1 MNWKKWISIAAAVC
15 LAVTAVPMRAV
26 AQEELVQ
33 EKMPEEIK
41 EELKE
46 EKEEPKEEKEELKEE
61 KEELKEE
68 KEEKEKLQE
77 QSDEK
82 TEPHEESKKELLKG
96 ISLLM
101 EEENSTEVFEKET
114 ADFKGAG
121 TATNPYKIQ
130 NVEDLKKL
138 AEKVNGDETANSG
151 VTYAGEYFKL
161 TADIDL
167 KNEEWTPIGTKVYV
181 GEFGQPESRYFQGTF
196 DGDGHQ
202 ITKLKITGGSYAG
215 LFGYVGYAKGADANA
230 VAVIQNCNVTGEVNG
245 YNHTGGIVGYANN
258 NTYILN
264 CSFQGNVEGNGE
276 NRGGIVGSTSI
287 GCDVSGCFVTGTV
300 TGGKRVGGIA
310 GNGVGTIKNCY
321 ALADVTAT
329 GVNAGGIAGYAYGIT
344 IENCYY
350 SGKVSAKWAGG
361 IAGYV
366 SKPISGS
373 TEIKNCV
380 SLAER
385 VTGSNANRI
394 AGENDAT
401 LTNNYAWS
409 GTTINGNP
417 VPADGAAGVN
427 GAKLTYENGTLS
439 PQFNAIFNDT
449 DSAWKF
455 TEDGLPI
462 LNDVGGTQSAYLPP
476 YLTGEG
482 FYGKGTAENPYE
494 IRNVNDLKLLAEKV
508 NSGTTY
514 EGKYFKQTANID
526 LEDLENEPNWT
537 PIGKENNHFKGI
549 FDGGGY
555 KITSLSITSSNEKIG
570 LFGFV
575 SNATI
580 QNCNVTGEIEG
591 NNFVGGIV
599 GNAGKNTHILNCS
612 FQGNV
617 RGKLDYVGGIVGNT
631 SSGCEVSG
639 CFVTGKVEGLQR
651 VGGIAGQGIGI
662 IRNCYALADVTARTA
677 IAGGIAGR
685 AYNLII
691 ENCYY
696 GGKVSAGSFA
706 DNSAGGIAGETYG
719 SPDSSTKIKN
729 CVSLAESV
737 TCDFQVNRIAGDE
750 RENTSLTNNHSYNR
764 TKLVID
770 GNTTY
775 PIGGAGNNVNGA
787 DVYISNGRVMT
798 DVQKGEVFAWTG
810 FDKDIWDIPTEAG
823 KLPSLQ
829 KGTYPD
835 LPTLP
840 SKDLT
845 IDETP
850 QHFTTRNIGNGFV
863 VKVTSEGTLNESIE
877 FTKEYRLHD
886 TTGEWMSAV
895 PNTAGT
901 YDVKITRAA
910 DGDINPFACEI
921 SEGLVLTK
929 KRSSSSGTTTRTYTA
944 QFDTNG
950 GSAVDKVKTDKNGK
964 IERPAD
970 PTKEGYIFVGWYS
983 DSKLTKPFDF
993 SAELTANSTLYA
1005 KWKEN
1010 NEIILTIGSQKISVF
1025 GREIQN
1031 DVAPKIVNDR
1041 TMLPIRIVAESLGGT
1056 VTWNGE
1062 LQRVTIQKG
1071 ADVILITIGADTAYV
1086 NGTAVKLDA
1095 AAFVENGRTYLPL
1108 RFVSETLGA
1117 QVAWNEAEKTV
1128 TITK

>member
-1 MNWKKWISIAAAVC
+1 MYTDVY
-15 LAVTAVPMRAV
+15 L
-26 AQEELVQ
+26 
-33 EKMPEEIK
+33 IK
-41 EELKE
+41 
-46 EKEEPKEEKEELKEE
+46 
-61 KEELKEE
+61 
-68 KEEKEKLQE
+68 
-77 QSDEK
+77 D
-82 TEPHEESKKELLKG
+82 
-96 ISLLM
+96 
-101 EEENSTEVFEKET
+101 
-114 ADFKGAG
+114 A
-121 TATNPYKIQ
+121 
-130 NVEDLKKL
+130 EDLKLL
-138 AEKVNGDETANSG
+138 AQKVNNGTN
-151 VTYAGEYFKL
+151 YAGKYFKQ

-167 KNEEWTPIGTKVYV
+167 KNET
-181 GEFGQPESRYFQGTF
+181 
-196 DGDGHQ
+196 
-202 ITKLKITGGSYAG
+202 
-215 LFGYVGYAKGADANA
+215 
-230 VAVIQNCNVTGEVNG
+230 
-245 YNHTGGIVGYANN
+245 
-258 NTYILN
+258 
-264 CSFQGNVEGNGE
+264 
-276 NRGGIVGSTSI
+276 
-287 GCDVSGCFVTGTV
+287 
-300 TGGKRVGGIA
+300 
-310 GNGVGTIKNCY
+310 
-321 ALADVTAT
+321 
-329 GVNAGGIAGYAYGIT
+329 
-344 IENCYY
+344 
-350 SGKVSAKWAGG
+350 
-361 IAGYV
+361 
-366 SKPISGS
+366 
-373 TEIKNCV
+373 
-380 SLAER
+380 
-385 VTGSNANRI
+385 
-394 AGENDAT
+394 
-401 LTNNYAWS
+401 
-409 GTTINGNP
+409 
-417 VPADGAAGVN
+417 
-427 GAKLTYENGTLS
+427 
-439 PQFNAIFNDT
+439 
-449 DSAWKF
+449 
-455 TEDGLPI
+455 
-462 LNDVGGTQSAYLPP
+462 
-476 YLTGEG
+476 
-482 FYGKGTAENPYE
+482 
-494 IRNVNDLKLLAEKV
+494 
-508 NSGTTY
+508 
-514 EGKYFKQTANID
+514 
-526 LEDLENEPNWT
+526 NWT

-599 GNAGKNTHILNCS
+599 GNAGKNTYILNCS

-639 CFVTGKVEGLQR
+639 CFVTGKVEGSQR
-651 VGGIAGQGIGI
+651 VGGIAGRGVGTIK
-662 IRNCYALADVTARTA
+662 NCYALADVTAA
-677 IAGGIAGR
+677 GVEAGGIAGN
-685 AYNLII
+685 AYNCTI

-696 GGKVSAGSFA
+696 SGDVLAK
-706 DNSAGGIAGETYG
+706 NYAGGIAGVMDSTSG
-719 SPDSSTKIKN
+719 SSTTIEN

-737 TCDFQVNRIAGDE
+737 TAGINSVNRIAGGVRDKI
-750 RENTSLTNNHSYNR
+750 NLINNHSYNR
-764 TKLVID
+764 TKLVINGKPAYPTGGE
-770 GNTTY
+770 GNDV
-775 PIGGAGNNVNGA
+775 IGA
-787 DVYISNGRVMT
+787 DVYISNGKVMT
-798 DVQKGEVFAWTG
+798 DVPNQTLFDWAANGFTKADGWSISGETG
-810 FDKDIWDIPTEAG
+810 LPYLREDITY
-823 KLPSLQ
+823 KLNLSA
-829 KGTYPD
+829 
-835 LPTLP
+835 LP

-845 IDETP
+845 IDKAP

-863 VKVTSEGTLNESIE
+863 VKVLSPTENIGNTPFEVQ
-877 FTKEYRLHD
+877 YRLHD
-886 TTGEWMSAV
+886 TTDAWTSAV

-929 KRSSSSGTTTRTYTA
+929 KRSGGGSTATRTYTA

-1010 NEIILTIGSQKISVF
+1010 NEIILTIGSRKISVF
-1025 GREIQN
+1025 GREIKN

>member
-26 AQEELVQ
+26 AQEEFVQ
-33 EKMPEEIK
+33 EKMLEEIK
-41 EELKE
+41 EEI
-46 EKEEPKEEKEELKEE
+46 KEELKEE

-68 KEEKEKLQE
+68 KEEPKEENEELKEEKEEKEEKEGKEKLQE

-82 TEPHEESKKELLKG
+82 TEPQEESKKGLPKG

-101 EEENSTEVFEKET
+101 GEENSTAVSENEA
-114 ADFKGAG
+114 ADFEGEG
-121 TATNPYKIQ
+121 EENDPYLIED
-130 NVEDLKKL
+130 VEDLKKL
-138 AEKVNGDETANSG
+138 AENVKNGTDYEGKYFQLTAN
-151 VTYAGEYFKL
+151 
-161 TADIDL
+161 IDL
-167 KNEEWTPIGTKVYV
+167 NNEPNWTPIGT
-181 GEFGQPESRYFQGTF
+181 EDTLFQGTF
-196 DGDGHQ
+196 DGGGHQ
-202 ITKLKITGGSYAG
+202 ITNLKIGKREYGG
-215 LFGYVGYAKGADANA
+215 LFGNVWGAT
-230 VAVIQNCNVTGEVNG
+230 IQNCNVTGEVNG
-245 YNHTGGIVGYANN
+245 YNYSGGIVGYAND
-258 NTYILN
+258 NTHILN
-264 CSFQGNVEGNGE
+264 CSFQGNVEGNGQD
-276 NRGGIVGSTSI
+276 RGGIVGSTSI

-300 TGGKRVGGIA
+300 TGGNCVGGIA

-321 ALADVTAT
+321 ALADVTAA
-329 GVNAGGIAGYAYGIT
+329 GDSAGGIAGYAYNLS

-350 SGKVSAKWAGG
+350 SGKVSSNGNAGG
-361 IAGYV
+361 IAGIARN
-366 SKPISGS
+366 S
-373 TEIKNCV
+373 EIQNCV

-385 VTGSNANRI
+385 VTGVWKVNRI
-394 AGENDAT
+394 AGKNSAK
-401 LTNNYAWS
+401 LTDNYAWS

-508 NSGTTY
+508 NGGVTY
-514 EGKYFKQTANID
+514 KDKYFKQTANID
-526 LEDLENEPNWT
+526 LENEPNWT
-537 PIGKENNHFKGI
+537 PIGGTVIEHPSTWEISVFKGNY
-549 FDGGGY
+549 DGDGY
-555 KITSLSITSSNEKIG
+555 KITNLTTTEDSNHVG
-570 LFGFV
+570 LFGKV
-575 SNATI
+575 EDATI
-580 QNCNVTGEIEG
+580 QNCNITGNVNG
-591 NNFVGGIV
+591 YNYVGGIV
-599 GNAGKNTHILNCS
+599 GGVGVKTKILNCS
-612 FQGNV
+612 FQGSV
-617 RGKLDYVGGIVGNT
+617 MGESDCVGGIVGET
-631 SSGCEVSG
+631 SAECEVSG
-639 CFVTGKVEGLQR
+639 CFARGKVEGLQK
-651 VGGIAGQGIGI
+651 VGGIAGKGVGTIK
-662 IRNCYALADVTARTA
+662 NCYALADVTARDR
-677 IAGGIAGR
+677 IAGGIAGGT
-685 AYNLII
+685 YNLTI

-696 GGKVSAGSFA
+696 GGDVLAK
-706 DNSAGGIAGETYG
+706 NYAGGIAGVMDSTSG
-719 SPDSSTKIKN
+719 SSTTIKN

-737 TCDFQVNRIAGDE
+737 TAGINSVNRIAGGVRD
-750 RENTSLTNNHSYNR
+750 NINLINNHSYNR

-770 GNTTY
+770 SKPAY
-775 PIGGAGNNVNGA
+775 PTGGAGNDVIGA
-787 DVYISNGRVMT
+787 DVYISNGRVMK

-810 FDKDIWDIPTEAG
+810 FDKDIWYIPTEAG

-835 LPTLP
+835 LPNLP
-840 SKDLT
+840 SVDLT
-845 IDETP
+845 IDKTP

-921 SEGLVLTK
+921 PEGLVLTK
-929 KRSSSSGTTTRTYTA
+929 KRSSSSGAATQTYTA

-1010 NEIILTIGSQKISVF
+1010 NEIILTIGSRKISVF

>member
-26 AQEELVQ
+26 AQEELLQ
-33 EKMPEEIK
+33 EKMLEEIKEEIK

-46 EKEEPKEEKEELKEE
+46 EPKEEKEE

-68 KEEKEKLQE
+68 KEEKEELQE

-82 TEPHEESKKELLKG
+82 IEPQEESKEEPPEG

-101 EEENSTEVFEKET
+101 EEENSTVVFEKEA
-114 ADFKGAG
+114 ADFAGAG

-138 AEKVNGDETANSG
+138 AKKVNSGTTYEGKHFQLTAN
-151 VTYAGEYFKL
+151 
-161 TADIDL
+161 IDL
-167 KNEEWTPIGTKVYV
+167 KNEEWTPIGTKVYT
-181 GEFGQPESRYFQGTF
+181 GEFGQSETRHFKGTFDGDGHQIANLTITGRNEYVGLFGYVRNATIQNCNVAGEVSGYNFAGGIVGAVDGKTNNILNCSFQGNVTGNMYVGGIVGQVQNQCEVSSCYAIGTVHGGNDKVGGIAGEGRGAIKNCYALADVSASGKFAGGITGDTYNLAIENCYYSGEVSAKNYAGGIAGTAWRGTIQNCVSLAESVSGSDYVNRIAGYNYNATLTNNYAWDGTTVSGSAASDGADLTYTNGTLSPQFSGIFGSDNSAWKFTDNGLPILKNVGGVQFSELPKCMTGVGFDGFGIKTNPYLIEDVEDLKLLAKKVNSGETYEGKYFKQTADIDLNNETNWTPIGTVTNDGKDARPFKGTF

-202 ITKLKITGGSYAG
+202 ITNLKVTGESNFAG
-215 LFGYVGYAKGADANA
+215 LFGNVWEAT
-230 VAVIQNCNVTGEVNG
+230 IQNCNVTGEIGGNSFV
-245 YNHTGGIVGYANN
+245 GGIVGNAGG
-258 NTYILN
+258 NTRILN
-264 CSFQGNVEGNGE
+264 CSFQGDVKGNE
-276 NRGGIVGSTSI
+276 
-287 GCDVSGCFVTGTV
+287 C
-300 TGGKRVGGIA
+300 VGGIA
-310 GNGVGTIKNCY
+310 GWGVGKIKNCY
-321 ALADVTAT
+321 ALADVTAA
-329 GVNAGGIAGYAYGIT
+329 GNSAGGIAGYAHNLT

-350 SGKVSAKWAGG
+350 SGDVLAKNYAGG
-361 IAGYV
+361 IAGV
-366 SKPISGS
+366 MDSTSGS
-373 TEIKNCV
+373 
-380 SLAER
+380 S
-385 VTGSNANRI
+385 
-394 AGENDAT
+394 
-401 LTNNYAWS
+401 
-409 GTTINGNP
+409 TT
-417 VPADGAAGVN
+417 
-427 GAKLTYENGTLS
+427 
-439 PQFNAIFNDT
+439 
-449 DSAWKF
+449 
-455 TEDGLPI
+455 
-462 LNDVGGTQSAYLPP
+462 
-476 YLTGEG
+476 
-482 FYGKGTAENPYE
+482 
-494 IRNVNDLKLLAEKV
+494 
-508 NSGTTY
+508 
-514 EGKYFKQTANID
+514 
-526 LEDLENEPNWT
+526 
-537 PIGKENNHFKGI
+537 
-549 FDGGGY
+549 
-555 KITSLSITSSNEKIG
+555 
-570 LFGFV
+570 
-575 SNATI
+575 
-580 QNCNVTGEIEG
+580 
-591 NNFVGGIV
+591 
-599 GNAGKNTHILNCS
+599 
-612 FQGNV
+612 
-617 RGKLDYVGGIVGNT
+617 
-631 SSGCEVSG
+631 
-639 CFVTGKVEGLQR
+639 
-651 VGGIAGQGIGI
+651 
-662 IRNCYALADVTARTA
+662 
-677 IAGGIAGR
+677 
-685 AYNLII
+685 
-691 ENCYY
+691 
-696 GGKVSAGSFA
+696 
-706 DNSAGGIAGETYG
+706 
-719 SPDSSTKIKN
+719 IKN

-737 TCDFQVNRIAGDE
+737 TAGINSVNRIAGGVRD
-750 RENTSLTNNHSYNR
+750 NINLINNHSYNR
-764 TKLVID
+764 TKLVIN
-770 GNTTY
+770 GKPAY
-775 PIGGAGNNVNGA
+775 PTGGAGNDVIGA

-850 QHFTTRNIGNGFV
+850 QHFTTKNIGNGFV

-921 SEGLVLTK
+921 PEGLVLTK
-929 KRSSSSGTTTRTYTA
+929 KRSGGGSTATRTYTA

-1010 NEIILTIGSQKISVF
+1010 NEIILTIGSRKISVF

-1108 RFVSETLGA
+1108 RFISETLGA
-1117 QVAWNEAEKTV
+1117 QVVWNEAEKTV

>member
-26 AQEELVQ
+26 AQEELLQ
-33 EKMPEEIK
+33 EKMLEEIKEEQQEEIK

-46 EKEEPKEEKEELKEE
+46 EPKEEKEEKEELKEE
-61 KEELKEE
+61 KEE

-82 TEPHEESKKELLKG
+82 TEPQEESKKELPKG

-101 EEENSTEVFEKET
+101 EEENSTAVSENEA
-114 ADFKGAG
+114 ADFEGEG
-121 TATNPYKIQ
+121 TVANPYKIQ

-138 AEKVNGDETANSG
+138 AKKVNSG
-151 VTYAGEYFKL
+151 TTYERTYFKL
-161 TADIDL
+161 TANIDL
-167 KNEEWTPIGTKVYV
+167 NNEPNWTPIGKS
-181 GEFGQPESRYFQGTF
+181 GLPFQGTF
-196 DGDGHQ
+196 DGDGYQ
-202 ITKLKITGGSYAG
+202 ITNLKISNGGQYAG
-215 LFGYVGYAKGADANA
+215 LFGYTKGA
-230 VAVIQNCNVTGEVNG
+230 VIKNCNVTGEINGYNYTGGIVGSANVNTKIRNCSFQGNVEGNGEKRGGIVGHTSIGCDVSGCFVTGTVTGEKFVGGIAGWGAGTIKNCYALANVTATGVSAGGIAGYYCSNFTIENCYYSGNVSAKWAGGIAGYVSESISGSTEIKNCVSLAESVTGSNANRIAGYNDNATLTNNYAWSGTTVSGSAASDGADLTYTNGTLSPQFSEIFGSDNSAWKFTKDGLPILNDVGGTQFSELPKCMTGVGFDGFGIKTNPYLIEDVEDLKLLAEKVNSGTTYEGKYFKQTANIDLNNEPWTPIGTMLVEEGRPFQGTFDGDGYQITNLKISNGGQYAGLFGYTEGAVIKSCNVTGEING

-276 NRGGIVGSTSI
+276 ERGGIVGHTSI
-287 GCDVSGCFVTGTV
+287 GCDVSGCYVTGTV
-300 TGGKRVGGIA
+300 TGDREVGGIA
-310 GNGVGTIKNCY
+310 GSGVGTIKNCY
-321 ALADVTAT
+321 ALANVTATATATAT
-329 GVNAGGIAGYAYGIT
+329 GVNAGGIAGKAYGVT

-350 SGKVSAKWAGG
+350 SGEVSAKDYAGG

-366 SKPISGS
+366 SRAK
-373 TEIKNCV
+373 
-380 SLAER
+380 
-385 VTGSNANRI
+385 
-394 AGENDAT
+394 
-401 LTNNYAWS
+401 
-409 GTTINGNP
+409 TI
-417 VPADGAAGVN
+417 
-427 GAKLTYENGTLS
+427 
-439 PQFNAIFNDT
+439 
-449 DSAWKF
+449 
-455 TEDGLPI
+455 
-462 LNDVGGTQSAYLPP
+462 
-476 YLTGEG
+476 
-482 FYGKGTAENPYE
+482 
-494 IRNVNDLKLLAEKV
+494 R
-508 NSGTTY
+508 
-514 EGKYFKQTANID
+514 
-526 LEDLENEPNWT
+526 
-537 PIGKENNHFKGI
+537 
-549 FDGGGY
+549 
-555 KITSLSITSSNEKIG
+555 
-570 LFGFV
+570 
-575 SNATI
+575 
-580 QNCNVTGEIEG
+580 
-591 NNFVGGIV
+591 
-599 GNAGKNTHILNCS
+599 
-612 FQGNV
+612 
-617 RGKLDYVGGIVGNT
+617 
-631 SSGCEVSG
+631 
-639 CFVTGKVEGLQR
+639 
-651 VGGIAGQGIGI
+651 
-662 IRNCYALADVTARTA
+662 
-677 IAGGIAGR
+677 
-685 AYNLII
+685 
-691 ENCYY
+691 
-696 GGKVSAGSFA
+696 
-706 DNSAGGIAGETYG
+706 
-719 SPDSSTKIKN
+719 N

-737 TCDFQVNRIAGDE
+737 TGGNLVNRIVGYVGSNA
-750 RENTSLTNNHSYNR
+750 NVTLTNNHSYNR
-764 TKLVID
+764 TKLVSID
-770 GNTTY
+770 KTTY
-775 PIGGAGNNVNGA
+775 PTGGAGNDVIGA

-810 FDKDIWDIPTEAG
+810 FDKDIWDIPTKAG

-877 FTKEYRLHD
+877 FTKEYRLHG
-886 TTGEWMSAV
+886 TTDEWASAV

-921 SEGLVLTK
+921 PEGLVLTK
-929 KRSSSSGTTTRTYTA
+929 KRSSSSGATTQTYTA

-1010 NEIILTIGSQKISVF
+1010 NEIILTIGSRKISVF

>member
-26 AQEELVQ
+26 AQEELLQ
-33 EKMPEEIK
+33 EKMLEEIKEEIK

-46 EKEEPKEEKEELKEE
+46 EPKEE
-61 KEELKEE
+61 KEE

-77 QSDEK
+77 KSDEK
-82 TEPHEESKKELLKG
+82 TEPQEESKKELPKG

-101 EEENSTEVFEKET
+101 EGENSTAVSENEA
-114 ADFKGAG
+114 ADFEGEG
-121 TATNPYKIQ
+121 EENDPYLIED
-130 NVEDLKKL
+130 VEDLKKL
-138 AEKVNGDETANSG
+138 AENVKNGTDYEGKYFQLTAN
-151 VTYAGEYFKL
+151 
-161 TADIDL
+161 IDL
-167 KNEEWTPIGTKVYV
+167 NNEPNWTPIGT
-181 GEFGQPESRYFQGTF
+181 EDTLFQGTF
-196 DGDGHQ
+196 DGGGHQ
-202 ITKLKITGGSYAG
+202 ITNLKIGKREYGG
-215 LFGYVGYAKGADANA
+215 LFGNVWGAT
-230 VAVIQNCNVTGEVNG
+230 IQNCNVTGEVNG
-245 YNHTGGIVGYANN
+245 YNYSGGIVGYAND
-258 NTYILN
+258 NTHILN
-264 CSFQGNVEGNGE
+264 CSFQGNVEGNGQD
-276 NRGGIVGSTSI
+276 RGGIVGSTSI

-300 TGGKRVGGIA
+300 TGGNCVGGIA

-321 ALADVTAT
+321 ALADVTAA
-329 GVNAGGIAGYAYGIT
+329 GDSAGGIAGYAYNLS

-350 SGKVSAKWAGG
+350 SGKVSSNGNAGG
-361 IAGYV
+361 IAGIARN
-366 SKPISGS
+366 S
-373 TEIKNCV
+373 EIQNCV

-385 VTGSNANRI
+385 VTGVWKVNRI
-394 AGENDAT
+394 AGKNSAK
-401 LTNNYAWS
+401 LTDNYAWS

-508 NSGTTY
+508 NGGVTY
-514 EGKYFKQTANID
+514 KDKYFKQTANID
-526 LEDLENEPNWT
+526 LENEPNWT
-537 PIGKENNHFKGI
+537 PIGGTVIEHPSTWEISVFKGNY
-549 FDGGGY
+549 DGDGY
-555 KITSLSITSSNEKIG
+555 KITNLTTTEDSNHVG
-570 LFGFV
+570 LFGKV
-575 SNATI
+575 EDATI
-580 QNCNVTGEIEG
+580 QNCNITGNVNG
-591 NNFVGGIV
+591 YNYVGGIV
-599 GNAGKNTHILNCS
+599 GGVGVKTKILNCS
-612 FQGNV
+612 FQGSV
-617 RGKLDYVGGIVGNT
+617 MGESDCVGGIVGET
-631 SSGCEVSG
+631 SAECEVSG
-639 CFVTGKVEGLQR
+639 CFARGKVEGLQK
-651 VGGIAGQGIGI
+651 VGGIAGKGVGTIK
-662 IRNCYALADVTARTA
+662 NCYALADVTARDR
-677 IAGGIAGR
+677 IAGGIAGGT
-685 AYNLII
+685 YNLTI

-696 GGKVSAGSFA
+696 GGDVLAK
-706 DNSAGGIAGETYG
+706 NYAGGIAGVMDSTSG
-719 SPDSSTKIKN
+719 SSTTIKN

-737 TCDFQVNRIAGDE
+737 TAGINSVNRIAGGVRD
-750 RENTSLTNNHSYNR
+750 NINLINNHSYNR

-770 GNTTY
+770 SKPAY
-775 PIGGAGNNVNGA
+775 PTGGAGNDVIGA
-787 DVYISNGRVMT
+787 DVYISNGRVMK

-810 FDKDIWDIPTEAG
+810 FDKDIWYIPTEAG

-835 LPTLP
+835 LPNLP
-840 SKDLT
+840 SVDLT
-845 IDETP
+845 IDKTP

-921 SEGLVLTK
+921 PEGLVLTK
-929 KRSSSSGTTTRTYTA
+929 KRSSSSGAATQTYTA

-1010 NEIILTIGSQKISVF
+1010 NEIILTIGSRKISVF

>member
-33 EKMPEEIK
+33 EKMLEEIKEEIK

-46 EKEEPKEEKEELKEE
+46 EPKEE
-61 KEELKEE
+61 KEE

-77 QSDEK
+77 KSDEK
-82 TEPHEESKKELLKG
+82 TEPQEESKKELPKG

-101 EEENSTEVFEKET
+101 EGENSTAVSENEA
-114 ADFKGAG
+114 ADFEGEG
-121 TATNPYKIQ
+121 EENDPYLIED
-130 NVEDLKKL
+130 VEDLKKL
-138 AEKVNGDETANSG
+138 AENVKNGTDYEGKYFQLTAN
-151 VTYAGEYFKL
+151 
-161 TADIDL
+161 IDL
-167 KNEEWTPIGTKVYV
+167 NNEPNWTPIGT
-181 GEFGQPESRYFQGTF
+181 EDTLFQGTF
-196 DGDGHQ
+196 DGGGHQ
-202 ITKLKITGGSYAG
+202 ITNLKIGKREYGG
-215 LFGYVGYAKGADANA
+215 LFGNVWGAT
-230 VAVIQNCNVTGEVNG
+230 IQNCNVTGEVNG
-245 YNHTGGIVGYANN
+245 YNYSGGIVGYAND
-258 NTYILN
+258 NTHILN
-264 CSFQGNVEGNGE
+264 CSFQGNVEGNGQD
-276 NRGGIVGSTSI
+276 RGGIVGSTSI

-300 TGGKRVGGIA
+300 TGGNCVGGIA

-321 ALADVTAT
+321 ALADVTAA
-329 GVNAGGIAGYAYGIT
+329 GDSAGGIAGYAYNLS

-350 SGKVSAKWAGG
+350 SGKVSSNGNAGG
-361 IAGYV
+361 IAGIARN
-366 SKPISGS
+366 S
-373 TEIKNCV
+373 EIQNCV

-385 VTGSNANRI
+385 VTGVWKVNRI
-394 AGENDAT
+394 AGKNSAK
-401 LTNNYAWS
+401 LTDNYAWS

-508 NSGTTY
+508 NGGVTY
-514 EGKYFKQTANID
+514 KDKYFKLTADID
-526 LEDLENEPNWT
+526 LKNEPNWT
-537 PIGKENNHFKGI
+537 PIGTMLVEEGRPFQGT
-549 FDGGGY
+549 FDGGGHQ
-555 KITSLSITSSNEKIG
+555 IANLTISNGGQYGG
-570 LFGFV
+570 LFGYTEGAV
-575 SNATI
+575 IKS
-580 QNCNVTGEIEG
+580 CNVTGEVNG
-591 NNFVGGIV
+591 YNCTGGIV
-599 GNAGKNTHILNCS
+599 GYANNNTHILNCS

-617 RGKLDYVGGIVGNT
+617 EGDGEERGGIVGHT

-639 CFVTGKVEGLQR
+639 CFVTGTVTGDRE
-651 VGGIAGQGIGI
+651 VGGIAGSGVGTIK
-662 IRNCYALADVTARTA
+662 NCYALANVTATGVN
-677 IAGGIAGR
+677 AGGIAGK
-685 AYNLII
+685 AYGVTI

-696 GGKVSAGSFA
+696 SGEVSAK
-706 DNSAGGIAGETYG
+706 DYAGGIAGYVSGAKT
-719 SPDSSTKIKN
+719 IRN

-737 TCDFQVNRIAGDE
+737 TGIGFVNRIVGCV
-750 RENTSLTNNHSYNR
+750 RQNTNLINNHSYNR

-775 PIGGAGNNVNGA
+775 ADGTDEKDGTNVFVSA
-787 DVYISNGRVMT
+787 GRVMT

-810 FDKDIWDIPTEAG
+810 FDKDIWDIPTKAG

-835 LPTLP
+835 LPDLP

-850 QHFTTRNIGNGFV
+850 QHFTTKNIGNGFV
-863 VKVTSEGTLNESIE
+863 VKVLSPTENIGDTPFEVQ
-877 FTKEYRLHD
+877 YRLQGTSD
-886 TTGEWMSAV
+886 WTATI

-929 KRSSSSGTTTRTYTA
+929 KRSSSSGTATQTYTA

-964 IERPAD
+964 IERPDD

-1010 NEIILTIGSQKISVF
+1010 NEIILTIGSRKISVF
-1025 GREIQN
+1025 GREIKN

-1117 QVAWNEAEKTV
+1117 QVVWNEAEKTV

>member
-33 EKMPEEIK
+33 EKMLEELK
-41 EELKE
+41 EEQQEELKE
-46 EKEEPKEEKEELKEE
+46 EKEEPKEEKEE

-82 TEPHEESKKELLKG
+82 IEPQEKSKEEPPEG

-101 EEENSTEVFEKET
+101 EEENSTAVSENET
-114 ADFKGAG
+114 ADFEGEG
-121 TATNPYKIQ
+121 TAANPYKIQ
-130 NVEDLKKL
+130 NVDDLKLL
-138 AEKVNGDETANSG
+138 AENVNNGEAYAN
-151 VTYAGEYFKL
+151 TYFKL
-161 TADIDL
+161 TANIDL
-167 KNEEWTPIGTKVYV
+167 NNEPNWTPIGT
-181 GEFGQPESRYFQGTF
+181 EDTLFQGTF
-196 DGDGHQ
+196 DGGGHQ
-202 ITKLKITGGSYAG
+202 ITNLKIGKREYGG
-215 LFGYVGYAKGADANA
+215 LFGNVWGAT
-230 VAVIQNCNVTGEVNG
+230 IQNCNVTGEVNG
-245 YNHTGGIVGYANN
+245 YNYSGGIVGYAND
-258 NTYILN
+258 NTHILN
-264 CSFQGNVEGNGE
+264 CSFQGNVEGNGQD
-276 NRGGIVGSTSI
+276 RGGIVGSTSI

-300 TGGKRVGGIA
+300 TGGNCVGGIA

-321 ALADVTAT
+321 ALADVTAA
-329 GVNAGGIAGYAYGIT
+329 GDSAGGIAGYAYNLS

-350 SGKVSAKWAGG
+350 SGKVSSNGNAGG
-361 IAGYV
+361 IAG
-366 SKPISGS
+366 IARNSG
-373 TEIKNCV
+373 IQNCV

-385 VTGSNANRI
+385 VTGVWQVNRI
-394 AGENDAT
+394 AGGNHNAT
-401 LTNNYAWS
+401 LTDNYAWS
-409 GTTINGNP
+409 GTKINGNP
-417 VPADGAAGVN
+417 VSADDAGGVN

-449 DSAWKF
+449 DSAWDF
-455 TEDGLPI
+455 TDNGLPI
-462 LNDVGGTQSAYLPP
+462 LKNTGGTQSAYLPP

-482 FYGKGTAENPYE
+482 FYGKGTEKNPYE

-508 NSGTTY
+508 NGGVTY
-514 EGKYFKQTANID
+514 KDKYFKQTANID
-526 LEDLENEPNWT
+526 LENEPNWT
-537 PIGKENNHFKGI
+537 PIGTMLVEEGRPFQGT
-549 FDGGGY
+549 FDGDGY
-555 KITSLSITSSNEKIG
+555 KITNLKVTGNSNNAG
-570 LFGFV
+570 LFGYTQD
-575 SNATI
+575 ATI
-580 QNCNVTGEIEG
+580 KNCNVTGEVKG
-591 NNFVGGIV
+591 FNDVGGIV
-599 GNAGKNTHILNCS
+599 GNADGKTQILSCS
-612 FQGNV
+612 F
-617 RGKLDYVGGIVGNT
+617 RGD
-631 SSGCEVSG
+631 
-639 CFVTGKVEGLQR
+639 VTGEDSYI
-651 VGGIAGQGIGI
+651 GGIAGSARGTIK
-662 IRNCYALADVTARTA
+662 NCYALADVTARIE
-677 IAGGIAGR
+677 IAGGIAGY
-685 AYNLII
+685 AYHVTI

-696 GGKVSAGSFA
+696 SGNVPAG
-706 DNSAGGIAGETYG
+706 NSAGGIAGFVSG
-719 SPDSSTKIKN
+719 STIKN
-729 CVSLAESV
+729 CVSLAKSV
-737 TCDFQVNRIAGDE
+737 TDGDCVNRIVGDVS
-750 RENTSLTNNHSYNR
+750 RVENVTLTSNYGYNR
-764 TKLVID
+764 TKLVVYGKEGYADID
-770 GNTTY
+770 TT
-775 PIGGAGNNVNGA
+775 
-787 DVYISNGRVMT
+787 DVKQGTTVFVSKGKLMT
-798 DVQKGEVFAWTG
+798 DVQKNEAFDWNG
-810 FDKDIWDIPTEAG
+810 FDTTIWSIPTEAY
-823 KLPSLQ
+823 KLPSLH
-829 KGTYPD
+829 GGEYPD

-845 IDETP
+845 IDKTP

-877 FTKEYRLHD
+877 FTKEYRLHG
-886 TTGEWMSAV
+886 TTDEWASAV

-921 SEGLVLTK
+921 PKGLVLTK
-929 KRSSSSGTTTRTYTA
+929 KRSSSSGAATQTYTA

-1010 NEIILTIGSQKISVF
+1010 NEIILTIGSRKISVF
-1025 GREIQN
+1025 GREIKN

-1117 QVAWNEAEKTV
+1117 QVVWNEAEKTV

>member
-33 EKMPEEIK
+33 EKILEEIKEEIK

-46 EKEEPKEEKEELKEE
+46 EKEEQKEEKEEPKEE
-61 KEELKEE
+61 KEE

-82 TEPHEESKKELLKG
+82 IEPQEKSKKELPRG

-101 EEENSTEVFEKET
+101 GEENSTAVFEKVA
-114 ADFKGAG
+114 ADFEGEG
-121 TATNPYKIQ
+121 TAESPYLIE
-130 NVEDLKKL
+130 NVDDLKLL
-138 AEKVNGDETANSG
+138 AENVNNGEAYAN
-151 VTYAGEYFKL
+151 TYFKL
-161 TADIDL
+161 TANIDL
-167 KNEEWTPIGTKVYV
+167 NNEPNWTPIGKS
-181 GEFGQPESRYFQGTF
+181 GLPFQGTF
-196 DGDGHQ
+196 DGYGYQ
-202 ITKLKITGGSYAG
+202 ITNLKISNGGQYAG
-215 LFGYVGYAKGADANA
+215 LFGYTKGA
-230 VAVIQNCNVTGEVNG
+230 VIKNCNVTGEING
-245 YNHTGGIVGYANN
+245 YNYTGGIVGSANV
-258 NTYILN
+258 NTKIRN

-276 NRGGIVGSTSI
+276 KRGGIVGHTSI

-300 TGGKRVGGIA
+300 TGEKFVGGIA
-310 GNGVGTIKNCY
+310 GWGAGTIKNCY
-321 ALADVTAT
+321 ALANVTAT
-329 GVNAGGIAGYAYGIT
+329 GVSAGGIAGYYCSNFT

-350 SGKVSAKWAGG
+350 SGNVSAKWAGG

-366 SKPISGS
+366 SESISGS

-380 SLAER
+380 SLAES

-394 AGENDAT
+394 AGYNDNAT

-417 VPADGAAGVN
+417 VSADDAGGVN
-427 GAKLTYENGTLS
+427 GAALTYTDGELS
-439 PQFNAIFNDT
+439 EQFSAIFDNT

-462 LNDVGGTQSAYLPP
+462 LNGVGGTQFSELPKCMTGVGFDGFGIKTNP
-476 YLTGEG
+476 YLIEDV
-482 FYGKGTAENPYE
+482 E
-494 IRNVNDLKLLAEKV
+494 DLKLLAKKV
-508 NSGTTY
+508 NGGTTY
-514 EGKYFKQTANID
+514 EKTYFKQTADID
-526 LEDLENEPNWT
+526 LNNEPWT
-537 PIGKENNHFKGI
+537 PIGTVIVINNGKDARPFKGT
-549 FDGGGY
+549 FDGDGY
-555 KITSLSITSSNEKIG
+555 KITNLKVTGNSNNAG
-570 LFGFV
+570 LFGYTQD
-575 SNATI
+575 ATI
-580 QNCNVTGEIEG
+580 KNCNVTGEVSG
-591 NNFVGGIV
+591 SSDVGGIV
-599 GNAGKNTHILNCS
+599 GNADGKTQILSCS
-612 FQGNV
+612 F
-617 RGKLDYVGGIVGNT
+617 RGD
-631 SSGCEVSG
+631 
-639 CFVTGKVEGLQR
+639 VTGEDSYI
-651 VGGIAGQGIGI
+651 GGIAGSARGTIK
-662 IRNCYALADVTARTA
+662 NCYALADVTASFVD
-677 IAGGIAGR
+677 AGGIAGY
-685 AYNLII
+685 AYHVTI

-696 GGKVSAGSFA
+696 SGNVSAGN
-706 DNSAGGIAGETYG
+706 DAGGIAGFASG
-719 SPDSSTKIKN
+719 STIKN
-729 CVSLAESV
+729 CVSLAKSV
-737 TCDFQVNRIAGDE
+737 TGSENVNRILGDVSKV
-750 RENTSLTNNHSYNR
+750 ENVTLTSNYGYNR

-775 PIGGAGNNVNGA
+775 ADGTDEKDGTNVFVSA
-787 DVYISNGRVMT
+787 GRVMT
-798 DVQKGEVFAWTG
+798 DVQKGEVFDWAG
-810 FDKDIWDIPTEAG
+810 FDENIWSIPTEAG

-835 LPTLP
+835 LPNLP
-840 SKDLT
+840 SVDLT
-845 IDETP
+845 IDKTP

-886 TTGEWMSAV
+886 TTDEWMSAV

-921 SEGLVLTK
+921 PEGLVLTK
-929 KRSSSSGTTTRTYTA
+929 KRSSSSGAATQTYTA

-1010 NEIILTIGSQKISVF
+1010 NEIILTIGSRKISVF
-1025 GREIQN
+1025 GREIKN

-1041 TMLPIRIVAESLGGT
+1041 TMLPIRIVAEH
-1056 VTWNGE
+1056 
-1062 LQRVTIQKG
+1062 
-1071 ADVILITIGADTAYV
+1071 
-1086 NGTAVKLDA
+1086 GTASCSA
-1095 AAFVENGRTYLPL
+1095 SPFRRAQMSFSLPL
-1108 RFVSETLGA
+1108 A
-1117 QVAWNEAEKTV
+1117 QIRRMSMARL
-1128 TITK
+1128 

>member
-26 AQEELVQ
+26 AQEELLQ
-33 EKMPEEIK
+33 EKMLEELK
-41 EELKE
+41 EEQQEELKE
-46 EKEEPKEEKEELKEE
+46 EKEEPKEEKEEKEELKEE
-61 KEELKEE
+61 KEE

-82 TEPHEESKKELLKG
+82 TEPQEESKKELLKG

-101 EEENSTEVFEKET
+101 EEENSTAVSENET
-114 ADFKGAG
+114 ADFEGEG
-121 TATNPYKIQ
+121 TAANPYKIQ
-130 NVEDLKKL
+130 NVDDLKLL
-138 AEKVNGDETANSG
+138 AENVNNGEAYAN
-151 VTYAGEYFKL
+151 TYFKL
-161 TADIDL
+161 TANIDL
-167 KNEEWTPIGTKVYV
+167 NNEPNWTPIGT
-181 GEFGQPESRYFQGTF
+181 EDTLFQGTF
-196 DGDGHQ
+196 DGGGHQ
-202 ITKLKITGGSYAG
+202 ITNLKIGKREYGG
-215 LFGYVGYAKGADANA
+215 LFGNVWGAT
-230 VAVIQNCNVTGEVNG
+230 IQNCNVTGEVNG
-245 YNHTGGIVGYANN
+245 YNYSGGIVGYAND
-258 NTYILN
+258 NTHILN
-264 CSFQGNVEGNGE
+264 CSFQGNVEGNGQD
-276 NRGGIVGSTSI
+276 RGGIVGSTSI

-300 TGGKRVGGIA
+300 TGGNCVGGIA

-321 ALADVTAT
+321 ALADVTAA
-329 GVNAGGIAGYAYGIT
+329 GDSAGGIAGYAYNLS

-350 SGKVSAKWAGG
+350 SGKVSSNGNAGG
-361 IAGYV
+361 IAG
-366 SKPISGS
+366 IASG
-373 TEIKNCV
+373 TTTINNCV
-380 SLAER
+380 SLAES
-385 VTGSNANRI
+385 VTGIWKVNRI
-394 AGENDAT
+394 AGKNSAK
-401 LTNNYAWS
+401 LTDNYAWS
-409 GTTINGNP
+409 GTKVSGSATP
-417 VPADGAAGVN
+417 DGADLAY
-427 GAKLTYENGTLS
+427 TNGTLS
-439 PQFNAIFNDT
+439 PQFSAIFGENN
-449 DSAWKF
+449 SAWDF
-455 TEDGLPI
+455 TDNGLPI
-462 LNDVGGTQSAYLPP
+462 LKNTGGTQSAYLPP

-508 NSGTTY
+508 NSGVTY
-514 EGKYFKQTANID
+514 EGKYFKQTADID
-526 LEDLENEPNWT
+526 LKNEPNWT
-537 PIGKENNHFKGI
+537 PIGTMLVEEGRPFQGT
-549 FDGGGY
+549 FDGGGHQ
-555 KITSLSITSSNEKIG
+555 IANLTISNGGQYGG
-570 LFGFV
+570 LFGYTEGAV
-575 SNATI
+575 IKS
-580 QNCNVTGEIEG
+580 CNVTGEVNG
-591 NNFVGGIV
+591 YNCTGGIV
-599 GNAGKNTHILNCS
+599 GYANNNTHILNCS

-617 RGKLDYVGGIVGNT
+617 EGDGEERGGIVGHT

-639 CFVTGKVEGLQR
+639 CFVTGTVTGDRE
-651 VGGIAGQGIGI
+651 VGGIAGSGVGTIK
-662 IRNCYALADVTARTA
+662 NCYALANVTATGVN
-677 IAGGIAGR
+677 AGGIAGK
-685 AYNLII
+685 AYGVTI

-696 GGKVSAGSFA
+696 SGEVSAK
-706 DNSAGGIAGETYG
+706 DYAGGIAGYVSGAKT
-719 SPDSSTKIKN
+719 IRN

-737 TCDFQVNRIAGDE
+737 TGIGFVNRIVGCV
-750 RENTSLTNNHSYNR
+750 RQNTNLINNHSYNR

-775 PIGGAGNNVNGA
+775 ADGTDEKDGTNVFVSA
-787 DVYISNGRVMT
+787 GRVMT
-798 DVQKGEVFAWTG
+798 DVQKGEVFDWAG
-810 FDKDIWDIPTEAG
+810 FDENIWSIPTEAG

-835 LPTLP
+835 LPNLP
-840 SKDLT
+840 SVDLT
-845 IDETP
+845 IDKTP

-863 VKVTSEGTLNESIE
+863 VKVLSPTENIGDTPFEVQ
-877 FTKEYRLHD
+877 YRLQGTSD
-886 TTGEWMSAV
+886 WTATI

-921 SEGLVLTK
+921 PEGLVLTK
-929 KRSSSSGTTTRTYTA
+929 KRSSSSGAATQTYTA

-1010 NEIILTIGSQKISVF
+1010 NEIILTIGSRKISVF
-1025 GREIQN
+1025 GREIKN

-1117 QVAWNEAEKTV
+1117 QVVWNEAEKTV

>member
-33 EKMPEEIK
+33 EKMLEEIKEEIK
-41 EELKE
+41 EEL
-46 EKEEPKEEKEELKEE
+46 KEEPKEEKEEL
-61 KEELKEE
+61 
-68 KEEKEKLQE
+68 QE

-82 TEPHEESKKELLKG
+82 IEPQEESKEEPPEG

-101 EEENSTEVFEKET
+101 EEENSTEVFENEA
-114 ADFKGAG
+114 ADFAGAG
-121 TATNPYKIQ
+121 TAENPYKIQ
-130 NVEDLKKL
+130 NVDDLKLL
-138 AEKVNGDETANSG
+138 AENVNSG
-151 VTYAGEYFKL
+151 VTYKDKHFKL

-181 GEFGQPESRYFQGTF
+181 GEFGQSESRYFQGTF
-196 DGDGHQ
+196 DGNGHQ

-215 LFGYVGYAKGADANA
+215 LFGNVWGAT
-230 VAVIQNCNVTGEVNG
+230 IQNCNVTGEING
-245 YNHTGGIVGYANN
+245 YNYTGGIVGSANV
-258 NTYILN
+258 NTKIRN

-276 NRGGIVGSTSI
+276 NRGGIVGDTSS
-287 GCDVSGCFVTGTV
+287 GCEVSGCFVTGTV

-310 GNGVGTIKNCY
+310 GNGAGTIENCY

-366 SKPISGS
+366 SKSISGS

-401 LTNNYAWS
+401 LTNNYAWN
-409 GTTINGNP
+409 GTKVNNATVSDEN
-417 VPADGAAGVN
+417 AGGLN
-427 GAKLTYENGTLS
+427 GADLTYTNGTLS
-439 PQFNAIFNDT
+439 MQFSGIFGEDNST
-449 DSAWKF
+449 WKF
-455 TEDGLPI
+455 TGNGLPI
-462 LNDVGGTQSAYLPP
+462 LKNVGGVQSAYLPP

-494 IRNVNDLKLLAEKV
+494 IRNAEDLKLLAEKV
-508 NSGTTY
+508 NGNETANSGVTY
-514 EGKYFKQTANID
+514 ANTYFKLTADID
-526 LEDLENEPNWT
+526 LKNEEWT
-537 PIGKENNHFKGI
+537 PIGTMLVEEGRPFQGT
-549 FDGGGY
+549 FDGGGHQITKL
-555 KITSLSITSSNEKIG
+555 KITGGSYAG
-570 LFGFV
+570 LFGYTEGAV
-575 SNATI
+575 IKS
-580 QNCNVTGEIEG
+580 CNVTGEING
-591 NNFVGGIV
+591 YNYTGGIV
-599 GNAGKNTHILNCS
+599 GAANVNTKIRNCS

-617 RGKLDYVGGIVGNT
+617 EGTGEERGGIVGYM
-631 SSGCEVSG
+631 SGGGEVSG
-639 CFVTGKVEGLQR
+639 CFVTGTVTGDRE
-651 VGGIAGQGIGI
+651 VGGIAGSGVGTIK
-662 IRNCYALADVTARTA
+662 NCYALANVTATGVN
-677 IAGGIAGR
+677 AGGIAGK
-685 AYNLII
+685 AYGVTI

-696 GGKVSAGSFA
+696 SGEVSAK
-706 DNSAGGIAGETYG
+706 DYAGGIAGYVSGAKT
-719 SPDSSTKIKN
+719 IRN

-737 TCDFQVNRIAGDE
+737 TGIGFVNRIVGCV
-750 RENTSLTNNHSYNR
+750 RQNTNLINNHSYNR
-764 TKLVID
+764 TQLVIN
-770 GNTTY
+770 GEITY
-775 PIGGAGNNVNGA
+775 PTGGAGNDVIGA

-798 DVQKGEVFAWTG
+798 DVPNQILFDWDANG
-810 FDKDIWDIPTEAG
+810 FTKANGWSIPTDAY
-823 KLPSLQ
+823 KLPSLRE
-829 KGTYPD
+829 GEYPN
-835 LPTLP
+835 LPPLP
-840 SKDLT
+840 
-845 IDETP
+845 EEP
-850 QHFTTRNIGNGFV
+850 
-863 VKVTSEGTLNESIE
+863 
-877 FTKEYRLHD
+877 
-886 TTGEWMSAV
+886 V
-895 PNTAGT
+895 P
-901 YDVKITRAA
+901 
-910 DGDINPFACEI
+910 
-921 SEGLVLTK
+921 TK
-929 KRSSSSGTTTRTYTA
+929 KRSGGGSTATQTYTA

-1010 NEIILTIGSQKISVF
+1010 NEIILTIGSRKISVF
-1025 GREIQN
+1025 GREIKN

>member
-26 AQEELVQ
+26 AQEELLQ
-33 EKMPEEIK
+33 EKMLEEIK

-46 EKEEPKEEKEELKEE
+46 EKEEPKEEKEE

-77 QSDEK
+77 KSDEK
-82 TEPHEESKKELLKG
+82 TEPQEESKKELLKG

-101 EEENSTEVFEKET
+101 EEENSTAVSEKVA
-114 ADFKGAG
+114 ADFEGEG
-121 TATNPYKIQ
+121 TAESPYLIED
-130 NVEDLKKL
+130 VDDLKKL
-138 AEKVNGDETANSG
+138 AEKVNGGT
-151 VTYAGEYFKL
+151 TYEKTYFKL
-161 TADIDL
+161 TANIDL

-202 ITKLKITGGSYAG
+202 IANLTITGRNEYVG
-215 LFGYVGYAKGADANA
+215 LFGYVRNATIQNCNVAGEVSGYNFAGGIVGAVDGKTNNILNCSFQGNVTGNMYVGGIVGQVQNQCEVSSCYAIGTVHGGNDKVGGIAGEGRGAIKNCYVLADVSASGKFAGGITGDTYNLAIENCYYSGMVSASGSAGGIVGNAWGGTIKNCVSLAESVTGSNANRIVGENRATLTDNYAWDGTTVNNATVSADNAAGLNGADLTYTNGELSEQFSDIFKDTDSAWDFTDNGLPILKNVGGVQFSELPKCMTGVGFDGFGIKTNPYLIEDVEDLKLLAKKVNGGVTYKDKYFKLTADIDLKNEPNWTPIGTMLVEEGRPFQGTFDGGGHQIANLTISNGGQYGGLFGYTEG
-230 VAVIQNCNVTGEVNG
+230 AVIKSCNVTGEVNG
-245 YNHTGGIVGYANN
+245 YNCTGGIVGYANN
-258 NTYILN
+258 
-264 CSFQGNVEGNGE
+264 
-276 NRGGIVGSTSI
+276 
-287 GCDVSGCFVTGTV
+287 
-300 TGGKRVGGIA
+300 
-310 GNGVGTIKNCY
+310 
-321 ALADVTAT
+321 
-329 GVNAGGIAGYAYGIT
+329 
-344 IENCYY
+344 
-350 SGKVSAKWAGG
+350 
-361 IAGYV
+361 
-366 SKPISGS
+366 
-373 TEIKNCV
+373 
-380 SLAER
+380 
-385 VTGSNANRI
+385 
-394 AGENDAT
+394 
-401 LTNNYAWS
+401 
-409 GTTINGNP
+409 
-417 VPADGAAGVN
+417 
-427 GAKLTYENGTLS
+427 
-439 PQFNAIFNDT
+439 
-449 DSAWKF
+449 
-455 TEDGLPI
+455 
-462 LNDVGGTQSAYLPP
+462 
-476 YLTGEG
+476 
-482 FYGKGTAENPYE
+482 
-494 IRNVNDLKLLAEKV
+494 
-508 NSGTTY
+508 
-514 EGKYFKQTANID
+514 
-526 LEDLENEPNWT
+526 
-537 PIGKENNHFKGI
+537 
-549 FDGGGY
+549 
-555 KITSLSITSSNEKIG
+555 
-570 LFGFV
+570 
-575 SNATI
+575 
-580 QNCNVTGEIEG
+580 
-591 NNFVGGIV
+591 
-599 GNAGKNTHILNCS
+599 NTHILNCS

-617 RGKLDYVGGIVGNT
+617 EGDGEERGGIVGHT

-639 CFVTGKVEGLQR
+639 CFVTGTVTGDRE
-651 VGGIAGQGIGI
+651 VGGIAGSGVGTIK
-662 IRNCYALADVTARTA
+662 NCYALANVTATGVN
-677 IAGGIAGR
+677 AGGIAGK
-685 AYNLII
+685 AYGVTI

-696 GGKVSAGSFA
+696 SGEVSAK
-706 DNSAGGIAGETYG
+706 DYAGGIAGYVSGAKT
-719 SPDSSTKIKN
+719 IRN

-737 TCDFQVNRIAGDE
+737 TGIGFVNRIVGCV
-750 RENTSLTNNHSYNR
+750 RQNTNLINNHSYNR

-775 PIGGAGNNVNGA
+775 ADGTDEKDGTNVFVSA
-787 DVYISNGRVMT
+787 GRVMT
-798 DVQKGEVFAWTG
+798 DVQKGEVFDWAG
-810 FDKDIWDIPTEAG
+810 FDENIWSIPTEAG

-835 LPTLP
+835 LPNLP
-840 SKDLT
+840 SVDLT
-845 IDETP
+845 IDKTP
-850 QHFTTRNIGNGFV
+850 QHFTTKNIGNGFV
-863 VKVTSEGTLNESIE
+863 VKVLSPTEGIGNTPFEVQ
-877 FTKEYRLHD
+877 YRLHD

-921 SEGLVLTK
+921 PEGLVLTK
-929 KRSSSSGTTTRTYTA
+929 KRSSSSGAATRTYTT

-1010 NEIILTIGSQKISVF
+1010 NEIILTIGSRKISVF

-1117 QVAWNEAEKTV
+1117 QVVWNEAEKTV

>member
-33 EKMPEEIK
+33 EKMLEELK
-41 EELKE
+41 EEQQEELKE
-46 EKEEPKEEKEELKEE
+46 EKEEPKEEKEEKEELKEE
-61 KEELKEE
+61 KEE

-77 QSDEK
+77 QSAEK
-82 TEPHEESKKELLKG
+82 TEPQEESKKELLKG

-101 EEENSTEVFEKET
+101 EEENSTAVSEKVA
-114 ADFKGAG
+114 ADFEGEG
-121 TATNPYKIQ
+121 TAESPYLIED
-130 NVEDLKKL
+130 VDDLKKL
-138 AEKVNGDETANSG
+138 AEKVNGGT
-151 VTYAGEYFKL
+151 TYEKTYFKL
-161 TADIDL
+161 TANIDL

-202 ITKLKITGGSYAG
+202 IANLTITGRNEYVG
-215 LFGYVGYAKGADANA
+215 LFGYVRNA
-230 VAVIQNCNVTGEVNG
+230 TIQNCNVAGEVSG
-245 YNHTGGIVGYANN
+245 YNFAGGIVGAVDGKTNN
-258 NTYILN
+258 ILN
-264 CSFQGNVEGNGE
+264 CSFQGNVTGNMYV
-276 NRGGIVGSTSI
+276 GGIVGQVQNQ
-287 GCDVSGCFVTGTV
+287 CEVSSCYAIGTV
-300 TGGKRVGGIA
+300 HGGNDKVGGIA
-310 GNGVGTIKNCY
+310 GEGRGAIKNCY
-321 ALADVTAT
+321 VLADVSAS
-329 GVNAGGIAGYAYGIT
+329 GKFAGGITGDTYNLA

-350 SGKVSAKWAGG
+350 SGMVSASGSAGG
-361 IAGYV
+361 IVGNAWG
-366 SKPISGS
+366 G
-373 TEIKNCV
+373 TIKNCV
-380 SLAER
+380 SLAES

-394 AGENDAT
+394 VGENRAT
-401 LTNNYAWS
+401 LTDNYAWD
-409 GTTINGNP
+409 GTTVNNAT
-417 VPADGAAGVN
+417 VSADNAAGLN
-427 GAKLTYENGTLS
+427 GADLTYRNETLS
-439 PQFNAIFNDT
+439 PQFSEIFGSDN
-449 DSAWKF
+449 SAWKF
-455 TEDGLPI
+455 TKDGLPI
-462 LNDVGGTQSAYLPP
+462 LNDVGGTQFSELPKCMTGVGFDGFGIKTNP
-476 YLTGEG
+476 YLIED
-482 FYGKGTAENPYE
+482 AE
-494 IRNVNDLKLLAEKV
+494 DLKLLAKKV
-508 NSGTTY
+508 NSGETY
-514 EGKYFKQTANID
+514 EGKYFKQTADID
-526 LEDLENEPNWT
+526 LNNETNWT
-537 PIGKENNHFKGI
+537 PIGTVTNDGKDARPFKGT
-549 FDGGGY
+549 FDGDGY
-555 KITSLSITSSNEKIG
+555 KITKLKVTGNSDNAG
-570 LFGFV
+570 LFGNV
-575 SNATI
+575 WGATI

-599 GNAGKNTHILNCS
+599 GSTGKNTKILNCS
-612 FQGNV
+612 FQGDV
-617 RGKLDYVGGIVGNT
+617 KGNE
-631 SSGCEVSG
+631 C
-639 CFVTGKVEGLQR
+639 
-651 VGGIAGQGIGI
+651 VGGIAGWGVGKIK
-662 IRNCYALADVTARTA
+662 NCYALADVTAA
-677 IAGGIAGR
+677 SAGAGGIAGK
-685 AYNLII
+685 AYGVTI

-696 GGKVSAGSFA
+696 GGKVSSRT
-706 DNSAGGIAGETYG
+706 DAGGIAGETLG
-719 SPDSSTKIKN
+719 FSASSTTIKN

-737 TCDFQVNRIAGDE
+737 TCNGSEQANRIVGRE
-750 RENTSLTNNHSYNR
+750 RENTSLINNHSYNR

-775 PIGGAGNNVNGA
+775 ADGTDEKDGTNVFVSA
-787 DVYISNGRVMT
+787 GRVMT
-798 DVQKGEVFAWTG
+798 DVQKGEVFDWAG
-810 FDKDIWDIPTEAG
+810 FDENIWSIPTEAG

-835 LPTLP
+835 LPNLP
-840 SKDLT
+840 SVDLT
-845 IDETP
+845 IDKTP

-886 TTGEWMSAV
+886 TTDAWKSAV

-921 SEGLVLTK
+921 PEGLVLTK
-929 KRSSSSGTTTRTYTA
+929 KRSSSSGAATQTYTA

-1010 NEIILTIGSQKISVF
+1010 NEIILTIGSRKISVF
-1025 GREIQN
+1025 GREIKN

-1108 RFVSETLGA
+1108 RFISETLGA

>member
-26 AQEELVQ
+26 AQEELLQ
-33 EKMPEEIK
+33 EKMLEEIKEEIK

-46 EKEEPKEEKEELKEE
+46 EKEEPKEEKEE

-82 TEPHEESKKELLKG
+82 IEPQEKSKEEPPEG

-101 EEENSTEVFEKET
+101 EEENSTAVSENET
-114 ADFKGAG
+114 ADFEGEG
-121 TATNPYKIQ
+121 TAANPYKIQ
-130 NVEDLKKL
+130 NVDDLKLL
-138 AEKVNGDETANSG
+138 AENVNNGEAYAN
-151 VTYAGEYFKL
+151 TYFKL
-161 TADIDL
+161 TANIDL
-167 KNEEWTPIGTKVYV
+167 NNEPNWTPIGT
-181 GEFGQPESRYFQGTF
+181 EDTLFQGTF
-196 DGDGHQ
+196 DGGGHQ
-202 ITKLKITGGSYAG
+202 ITNLKIGKREYGG
-215 LFGYVGYAKGADANA
+215 LFGNVWGAT
-230 VAVIQNCNVTGEVNG
+230 IQNCNVTGEVNG
-245 YNHTGGIVGYANN
+245 YNYSGGIVGYAND
-258 NTYILN
+258 NTHILN
-264 CSFQGNVEGNGE
+264 CSFQGNVEGNGQD
-276 NRGGIVGSTSI
+276 RGGIVGSTSI

-300 TGGKRVGGIA
+300 TGGNCVGGIA

-321 ALADVTAT
+321 ALADVTAA
-329 GVNAGGIAGYAYGIT
+329 GDSAGGIAGYAYNLS

-350 SGKVSAKWAGG
+350 SGKVSSNGNAGG
-361 IAGYV
+361 IAGIARN
-366 SKPISGS
+366 S
-373 TEIKNCV
+373 EIQNCV

-385 VTGSNANRI
+385 VTGVWKVNRI
-394 AGENDAT
+394 AGKNSAK
-401 LTNNYAWS
+401 LTDNYAWNGTKVS
-409 GTTINGNP
+409 GSATP
-417 VPADGAAGVN
+417 DGADLAY
-427 GAKLTYENGTLS
+427 TNGTLS
-439 PQFNAIFNDT
+439 PQFSAIFGENN
-449 DSAWKF
+449 SAWDF
-455 TEDGLPI
+455 TDNGLPI
-462 LNDVGGTQSAYLPP
+462 LKNTGGTQSAYLPP

-482 FYGKGTAENPYE
+482 FYGKGTEKNPYE
-494 IRNVNDLKLLAEKV
+494 IRNVNDLKLLAKKINGNETA
-508 NSGTTY
+508 NSGITY

-526 LEDLENEPNWT
+526 LENEPWT
-537 PIGKENNHFKGI
+537 PIGKEYNHFKGI

-555 KITSLSITSSNEKIG
+555 KITKLSITSSNEKIG

-639 CFVTGKVEGLQR
+639 CFVTGKVEGSQR
-651 VGGIAGQGIGI
+651 VGGIVGQGIGI
-662 IRNCYALADVTARTA
+662 IKNCYALADVTARTA

-729 CVSLAESV
+729 CVSLAERV

-787 DVYISNGRVMT
+787 DVYISNGKLMT

-810 FDKDIWDIPTEAG
+810 FDKDIWDIPTKAG

-835 LPTLP
+835 LPPLP
-840 SKDLT
+840 SVDLT
-845 IDETP
+845 IDKTP

-886 TTGEWMSAV
+886 TTDEWMSAV

-1010 NEIILTIGSQKISVF
+1010 NEIILTIGSRKISVF

-1117 QVAWNEAEKTV
+1117 QVVWNEAEKTV

>member
-33 EKMPEEIK
+33 EKMLEEIKEEQQEEIK
-41 EELKE
+41 EEL
-46 EKEEPKEEKEELKEE
+46 KEEKEELKEE

-77 QSDEK
+77 KSAEK
-82 TEPHEESKKELLKG
+82 TEPQEESKEDLLKG

-101 EEENSTEVFEKET
+101 EGENSTAVSEKVA
-114 ADFKGAG
+114 ADFEGEG

-130 NVEDLKKL
+130 NVDDLKLL
-138 AEKVNGDETANSG
+138 AQKVNNGEA
-151 VTYAGEYFKL
+151 YAGKHFKL

-167 KNEEWTPIGTKVYV
+167 EKEPWTPIGKLQ
-181 GEFGQPESRYFQGTF
+181 GEEVRPFQGTF
-196 DGDGHQ
+196 DGGGHQ

-215 LFGYVGYAKGADANA
+215 LFGYTKGADANA

-245 YNHTGGIVGYANN
+245 SNYSGGIVGNAGI
-258 NTYILN
+258 NTKILN
-264 CSFQGNVEGNGE
+264 CSFQG
-276 NRGGIVGSTSI
+276 
-287 GCDVSGCFVTGTV
+287 DVKG
-300 TGGKRVGGIA
+300 
-310 GNGVGTIKNCY
+310 
-321 ALADVTAT
+321 
-329 GVNAGGIAGYAYGIT
+329 
-344 IENCYY
+344 
-350 SGKVSAKWAGG
+350 
-361 IAGYV
+361 
-366 SKPISGS
+366 
-373 TEIKNCV
+373 
-380 SLAER
+380 
-385 VTGSNANRI
+385 
-394 AGENDAT
+394 
-401 LTNNYAWS
+401 
-409 GTTINGNP
+409 
-417 VPADGAAGVN
+417 
-427 GAKLTYENGTLS
+427 
-439 PQFNAIFNDT
+439 
-449 DSAWKF
+449 
-455 TEDGLPI
+455 
-462 LNDVGGTQSAYLPP
+462 GGT
-476 YLTGEG
+476 
-482 FYGKGTAENPYE
+482 
-494 IRNVNDLKLLAEKV
+494 
-508 NSGTTY
+508 
-514 EGKYFKQTANID
+514 
-526 LEDLENEPNWT
+526 
-537 PIGKENNHFKGI
+537 
-549 FDGGGY
+549 
-555 KITSLSITSSNEKIG
+555 
-570 LFGFV
+570 
-575 SNATI
+575 
-580 QNCNVTGEIEG
+580 C
-591 NNFVGGIV
+591 VGGIV
-599 GNAGKNTHILNCS
+599 G
-612 FQGNV
+612 
-617 RGKLDYVGGIVGNT
+617 DT

-651 VGGIAGQGIGI
+651 VGGIAGNGVGKIKNCYALANVTATGVNAGGIAGYAYGVTIENCYYSGEVSAKWAGGIAGYVSKSISGSTEIKNCVSLAESVSGSDYVNRIAGKNEATLTNNYAWSDTKVNNATVSADDAGWVNGAALTYTNGELSEQFSDIFKDTDSAWDFTDNGLPILKNVGGVQFSELPKCMTGVGFDGFGIKTNPYLIEDVEDLKLLAEKVNSGETYTNKYFKQTANIDLENEPNWTPIGGTVIEHPSTWEISVFKGNYDGDGYKITNLTTTEDSNHVGLFGKVEDATIQNCNITGNVNGYNYVGGIVGGVDVKTKILNCSFQGSVMGESDCVGGI
-662 IRNCYALADVTARTA
+662 VGETSAECEVSGCFARGKVEGLQKVGGIAGKGVGTIKNCYALADVTARDR
-677 IAGGIAGR
+677 IAGGIAGGT
-685 AYNLII
+685 YNLTI

-696 GGKVSAGSFA
+696 GGDVLAK
-706 DNSAGGIAGETYG
+706 NYAGGIAGVMDSTSG
-719 SPDSSTKIKN
+719 SSTTIKN

-737 TCDFQVNRIAGDE
+737 TAGINSVNRIAGGVRD
-750 RENTSLTNNHSYNR
+750 NINLINNHSYNR
-764 TKLVID
+764 TKLVIN
-770 GNTTY
+770 GKPAY
-775 PIGGAGNNVNGA
+775 PTGGAGNDVIGA

-921 SEGLVLTK
+921 PEGLVLTK

-1010 NEIILTIGSQKISVF
+1010 NEIILTIGSRKISVF
-1025 GREIQN
+1025 GREIKN

-1108 RFVSETLGA
+1108 RFISETLGA
-1117 QVAWNEAEKTV
+1117 QVVWNEAEKTV

>member
-26 AQEELVQ
+26 AQEELLQ
-33 EKMPEEIK
+33 EKMLEELK
-41 EELKE
+41 EEQQEELKE
-46 EKEEPKEEKEELKEE
+46 EKEEPKEEKEEKEELKEE
-61 KEELKEE
+61 KEE

-82 TEPHEESKKELLKG
+82 IEPQEKSKEEPPEG

-101 EEENSTEVFEKET
+101 EEENSTAVSEKVA
-114 ADFKGAG
+114 ADFEGKG
-121 TATNPYKIQ
+121 TAANPYKIQ
-130 NVEDLKKL
+130 NVDDLKKL
-138 AEKVNGDETANSG
+138 AENVNNGEAYAN
-151 VTYAGEYFKL
+151 TYFKL

-167 KNEEWTPIGTKVYV
+167 EKEEWTPIGKS
-181 GEFGQPESRYFQGTF
+181 GLPFQGTF
-196 DGDGHQ
+196 DGYGYQ
-202 ITKLKITGGSYAG
+202 ITNLKISNGGQYAG
-215 LFGYVGYAKGADANA
+215 LFGYTKGA
-230 VAVIQNCNVTGEVNG
+230 VIKNCNVTGEING
-245 YNHTGGIVGYANN
+245 YNHTGGIVGSANV
-258 NTYILN
+258 NTKIRN

-276 NRGGIVGSTSI
+276 KRGGIVGHTSI

-300 TGGKRVGGIA
+300 TGEKFVGGIA
-310 GNGVGTIKNCY
+310 GWGAGTIKNCY
-321 ALADVTAT
+321 ALANVTAT
-329 GVNAGGIAGYAYGIT
+329 GVSAGGIAGYYCSNFT

-350 SGKVSAKWAGG
+350 SGNVSAKWAGG

-366 SKPISGS
+366 SESISGS

-380 SLAER
+380 SLAES

-394 AGENDAT
+394 AGYNDNAT

-409 GTTINGNP
+409 GTTVSGS
-417 VPADGAAGVN
+417 AASDGAD
-427 GAKLTYENGTLS
+427 LTYTNGTLS
-439 PQFNAIFNDT
+439 EQFSDIFKDT
-449 DSAWKF
+449 DSAWDF
-455 TEDGLPI
+455 TDNGLPI
-462 LNDVGGTQSAYLPP
+462 LNDVGGTQFSELPKCMTGVGFDGFGIKTNP
-476 YLTGEG
+476 YLIEDV
-482 FYGKGTAENPYE
+482 E
-494 IRNVNDLKLLAEKV
+494 DLKLLAEKV
-508 NSGTTY
+508 NSGETY
-514 EGKYFKQTANID
+514 TNKYFKQTADID
-526 LEDLENEPNWT
+526 LKNEEWT
-537 PIGKENNHFKGI
+537 PIGTLQGEEVRPFQGT
-549 FDGGGY
+549 FDGDEHQITNLKISNGGQY
-555 KITSLSITSSNEKIG
+555 AG
-570 LFGFV
+570 LFGYTKGAV
-575 SNATI
+575 I
-580 QNCNVTGEIEG
+580 KNCNVTGEING
-591 NNFVGGIV
+591 YNHTGGIV
-599 GNAGKNTHILNCS
+599 GYATDNTHILNCS

-617 RGKLDYVGGIVGNT
+617 EGDGEERGGIVGYM
-631 SSGCEVSG
+631 SGGGEVSG
-639 CFVTGKVEGLQR
+639 CFVTGTVTGDRE
-651 VGGIAGQGIGI
+651 VGGIAGTGVGTIK
-662 IRNCYALADVTARTA
+662 NCYALANVTATGVNA
-677 IAGGIAGR
+677 GVNAGGIAGK
-685 AYNLII
+685 AYGVTI

-696 GGKVSAGSFA
+696 SGEVSAK
-706 DNSAGGIAGETYG
+706 NYAGGIAGYVSGAKT
-719 SPDSSTKIKN
+719 IRN

-737 TCDFQVNRIAGDE
+737 TGGDLVNRIVGYVGSNA
-750 RENTSLTNNHSYNR
+750 NVTLTNNYSYNR
-764 TKLVID
+764 TQLVIN
-770 GNTTY
+770 GKITY
-775 PIGGAGNNVNGA
+775 ADTDNADTAVGKNVFVSAGK
-787 DVYISNGRVMT
+787 VMT
-798 DVQKGEVFAWTG
+798 DVQKGEVFDWNG
-810 FDKDIWDIPTEAG
+810 FDRTIWSIPNAAY
-823 KLPSLQ
+823 KLPSLRE
-829 KGTYPD
+829 GEYPA
-835 LPTLP
+835 LPNLP
-840 SKDLT
+840 SVDLT
-845 IDETP
+845 IDKTP

-886 TTGEWMSAV
+886 TTDAWKSAV

-921 SEGLVLTK
+921 PEGLVLTK
-929 KRSSSSGTTTRTYTA
+929 KRSSSSGAATQTYTA

-1010 NEIILTIGSQKISVF
+1010 NEIILTIGSRKISVF
-1025 GREIQN
+1025 GREIKN

-1108 RFVSETLGA
+1108 RFISETLGA

>member
-26 AQEELVQ
+26 AQEELLQ
-33 EKMPEEIK
+33 EKMLEEIKEEIK

-46 EKEEPKEEKEELKEE
+46 EKEEPKEEKEE

-77 QSDEK
+77 KSDEK
-82 TEPHEESKKELLKG
+82 TEPQEESKKGLPKG

-101 EEENSTEVFEKET
+101 EGENSTAVSENEA
-114 ADFKGAG
+114 ADFEGEG
-121 TATNPYKIQ
+121 EENDPYLIED
-130 NVEDLKKL
+130 VEDLKKL
-138 AEKVNGDETANSG
+138 AENVKNGTDYEGKYFQLTVNIDLKNEEWTPIGTIVYTGEFGRSEERYFKGTFDGDGHQIANLTITGRNEYVGLFGYVRNATIQNCNVAGEVSGYNAVGGIVGAVDGKTNNILNCSFQGNVTGNVYVGGIVGQVQNQCEVSSCYAIGTVHGGNDKVGGIAGEGRGAIKNCYALADVSAGGKFAGGITGDTYNLAIENCYYSGEVSARGSAGGIVGNAWGGTIKNCVSLAESVTGSNANRIVGYLNAGTENNYAWSDPALSTDDATGLNGANFTYTNGTLSKQFSEIFKNDSAWKFTDNGLPILKNTGGTQLSELPKCMTGVGFDGFGIKTNPYLIEDAEDLKLLAEKVNGG
-151 VTYAGEYFKL
+151 VTYKDKYFKL

-167 KNEEWTPIGTKVYV
+167 KNEPNWTPIGTMLVEE
-181 GEFGQPESRYFQGTF
+181 GRPFQGTF
-196 DGDGHQ
+196 DGGGHQ
-202 ITKLKITGGSYAG
+202 IANLTISNGGQYGG
-215 LFGYVGYAKGADANA
+215 LFGYTEG
-230 VAVIQNCNVTGEVNG
+230 AVIKSCNVTGEVNG
-245 YNHTGGIVGYANN
+245 YNCTGGIVGYANN
-258 NTYILN
+258 
-264 CSFQGNVEGNGE
+264 
-276 NRGGIVGSTSI
+276 
-287 GCDVSGCFVTGTV
+287 
-300 TGGKRVGGIA
+300 
-310 GNGVGTIKNCY
+310 
-321 ALADVTAT
+321 
-329 GVNAGGIAGYAYGIT
+329 
-344 IENCYY
+344 
-350 SGKVSAKWAGG
+350 
-361 IAGYV
+361 
-366 SKPISGS
+366 
-373 TEIKNCV
+373 
-380 SLAER
+380 
-385 VTGSNANRI
+385 
-394 AGENDAT
+394 
-401 LTNNYAWS
+401 
-409 GTTINGNP
+409 
-417 VPADGAAGVN
+417 
-427 GAKLTYENGTLS
+427 
-439 PQFNAIFNDT
+439 
-449 DSAWKF
+449 
-455 TEDGLPI
+455 
-462 LNDVGGTQSAYLPP
+462 
-476 YLTGEG
+476 
-482 FYGKGTAENPYE
+482 
-494 IRNVNDLKLLAEKV
+494 
-508 NSGTTY
+508 
-514 EGKYFKQTANID
+514 
-526 LEDLENEPNWT
+526 
-537 PIGKENNHFKGI
+537 
-549 FDGGGY
+549 
-555 KITSLSITSSNEKIG
+555 
-570 LFGFV
+570 
-575 SNATI
+575 
-580 QNCNVTGEIEG
+580 
-591 NNFVGGIV
+591 
-599 GNAGKNTHILNCS
+599 NTHILNCS

-617 RGKLDYVGGIVGNT
+617 EGDGEERGGIVGHT

-639 CFVTGKVEGLQR
+639 CFVTGTVTGDRE
-651 VGGIAGQGIGI
+651 VGGIAGSGVGTIK
-662 IRNCYALADVTARTA
+662 NCYALANVTATGVN
-677 IAGGIAGR
+677 AGGIAGK
-685 AYNLII
+685 AYGVTI

-696 GGKVSAGSFA
+696 SGEVSAK
-706 DNSAGGIAGETYG
+706 DYAGGIAGYVSGAKT
-719 SPDSSTKIKN
+719 IRN

-737 TCDFQVNRIAGDE
+737 TGIGFVNRIVGCV
-750 RENTSLTNNHSYNR
+750 RQNTNLINNHSYNR

-775 PIGGAGNNVNGA
+775 ADGTDEKDGTNVFVSA
-787 DVYISNGRVMT
+787 GRVMT

-810 FDKDIWDIPTEAG
+810 FDKDIWDIPTKAG

-835 LPTLP
+835 LPDLP

-850 QHFTTRNIGNGFV
+850 QHFTTKNIGNGFV
-863 VKVTSEGTLNESIE
+863 VKVLSPTENIGDTPFEVQ
-877 FTKEYRLHD
+877 YRLQGTSD
-886 TTGEWMSAV
+886 WTATI

-929 KRSSSSGTTTRTYTA
+929 KRSSSSGTATQTYTA

-1010 NEIILTIGSQKISVF
+1010 NEIILTIGSRKISVF
-1025 GREIQN
+1025 GREIKN

-1117 QVAWNEAEKTV
+1117 QVVWNEAEKTV

>member
-33 EKMPEEIK
+33 EKMLEELK
-41 EELKE
+41 EEQQEELKE
-46 EKEEPKEEKEELKEE
+46 EKEEPKEEKEEKEELKEE
-61 KEELKEE
+61 KEE

-82 TEPHEESKKELLKG
+82 TEPQEESKKELLKG

-101 EEENSTEVFEKET
+101 EEENSTAVSENET
-114 ADFKGAG
+114 ADFEGEG
-121 TATNPYKIQ
+121 TAANPYKIQ
-130 NVEDLKKL
+130 NVDDLKKL
-138 AEKVNGDETANSG
+138 AKKVNSG
-151 VTYAGEYFKL
+151 TTYERTYFKL
-161 TADIDL
+161 TANIDL
-167 KNEEWTPIGTKVYV
+167 NNEPNWTPIGKS
-181 GEFGQPESRYFQGTF
+181 GLPFQGTF
-196 DGDGHQ
+196 DGYGYQ
-202 ITKLKITGGSYAG
+202 ITNLKISNGGQYAG
-215 LFGYVGYAKGADANA
+215 LFGYTKGA
-230 VAVIQNCNVTGEVNG
+230 VIKNCNVTGEING
-245 YNHTGGIVGYANN
+245 YNHTGGIVGSANV
-258 NTYILN
+258 NTKIRN

-276 NRGGIVGSTSI
+276 KRGGIVGHTSI

-300 TGGKRVGGIA
+300 TGEKFVGGIA
-310 GNGVGTIKNCY
+310 GWGAGTIKNCY
-321 ALADVTAT
+321 ALANVTAT
-329 GVNAGGIAGYAYGIT
+329 GVSAGGIAGYYCSNFT

-350 SGKVSAKWAGG
+350 SGNVSAKWAGG

-366 SKPISGS
+366 SESISGS

-380 SLAER
+380 SLAES

-394 AGENDAT
+394 AGYNDNAT

-409 GTTINGNP
+409 GTTVSGS
-417 VPADGAAGVN
+417 AASDGAD
-427 GAKLTYENGTLS
+427 LTYTNGTLS
-439 PQFNAIFNDT
+439 PQFSEIFGSDN
-449 DSAWKF
+449 SAWKF
-455 TEDGLPI
+455 TKDGLPI
-462 LNDVGGTQSAYLPP
+462 LNDVGGTQFSELPKCMTGVGFDGFGIKTNP
-476 YLTGEG
+476 YLIEDV
-482 FYGKGTAENPYE
+482 E
-494 IRNVNDLKLLAEKV
+494 DLKLLAKKV
-508 NSGTTY
+508 NSGETY
-514 EGKYFKQTANID
+514 EGKYFKQTADID
-526 LEDLENEPNWT
+526 LNNETNWT
-537 PIGKENNHFKGI
+537 PIGTVTNDGKDARPFKGT
-549 FDGGGY
+549 FDGDGY
-555 KITSLSITSSNEKIG
+555 KITKLKVTGNSDNAG
-570 LFGFV
+570 LFGNV
-575 SNATI
+575 WGATI

-599 GNAGKNTHILNCS
+599 GSTGKNTKILNCS
-612 FQGNV
+612 FQGDV
-617 RGKLDYVGGIVGNT
+617 KGNE
-631 SSGCEVSG
+631 C
-639 CFVTGKVEGLQR
+639 
-651 VGGIAGQGIGI
+651 VGGIAGWGVGKIK
-662 IRNCYALADVTARTA
+662 NCYALADVTAA
-677 IAGGIAGR
+677 SAGAGGIAGK
-685 AYNLII
+685 AYGVTI

-696 GGKVSAGSFA
+696 GGKVSSRT
-706 DNSAGGIAGETYG
+706 DAGGIAGETLG
-719 SPDSSTKIKN
+719 FSASSTTIKN

-737 TCDFQVNRIAGDE
+737 TCNGSEQANRIVGRE
-750 RENTSLTNNHSYNR
+750 RENTSLINNHSYNR
-764 TKLVID
+764 TKLVIN
-770 GNTTY
+770 GKPAY
-775 PIGGAGNNVNGA
+775 PTGGAGNDVIGA
-787 DVYISNGRVMT
+787 DVYISNGKVMT

-810 FDKDIWDIPTEAG
+810 FDKDIWSIPNAAY
-823 KLPSLQ
+823 KLPSLRE
-829 KGTYPD
+829 GEYPD
-835 LPTLP
+835 LPNLP

-845 IDETP
+845 IDNAP

-877 FTKEYRLHD
+877 FTKEYRLHG
-886 TTGEWMSAV
+886 TTDAWTDAV

-921 SEGLVLTK
+921 FEGLVLTK
-929 KRSSSSGTTTRTYTA
+929 KRSSSSGAATQTYTA

-1010 NEIILTIGSQKISVF
+1010 NEIILTIGSRKISVF
-1025 GREIQN
+1025 GREIKN

-1117 QVAWNEAEKTV
+1117 QVVWNEAEKTV

>member
-33 EKMPEEIK
+33 EKMLEEIK
-41 EELKE
+41 EEI
-46 EKEEPKEEKEELKEE
+46 

-77 QSDEK
+77 KSDEK
-82 TEPHEESKKELLKG
+82 TEPQEESKKELLKG

-101 EEENSTEVFEKET
+101 EGEKSTAVSGKEA
-114 ADFKGAG
+114 ADFEGAG
-121 TATNPYKIQ
+121 TEASPYEITSAA
-130 NVEDLKKL
+130 DLKKL
-138 AEKVNGDETANSG
+138 AENVKNGTDYEGKYFQLTVN
-151 VTYAGEYFKL
+151 
-161 TADIDL
+161 IDL
-167 KNEEWTPIGTKVYV
+167 KNEEWTPIGTIVYT
-181 GEFGQPESRYFQGTF
+181 GEFGRSEERYFKGTF

-202 ITKLKITGGSYAG
+202 IANLTITGRNEYVG
-215 LFGYVGYAKGADANA
+215 LFGYVRNA
-230 VAVIQNCNVTGEVNG
+230 TIQNCNVAGEVSG
-245 YNHTGGIVGYANN
+245 YNAVGGIVGAVDGKTNN
-258 NTYILN
+258 ILN
-264 CSFQGNVEGNGE
+264 CSFQGNVTGNVYV
-276 NRGGIVGSTSI
+276 GGIVGQVQNQ
-287 GCDVSGCFVTGTV
+287 CEVSSCYAIGTV
-300 TGGKRVGGIA
+300 HGGNDKVGGIA
-310 GNGVGTIKNCY
+310 GEGRGAIKNCY
-321 ALADVTAT
+321 ALADVSA
-329 GVNAGGIAGYAYGIT
+329 GGKFVGGIAGDASSVT

-350 SGKVSAKWAGG
+350 SGEVSARGSAGG
-361 IAGYV
+361 IVGNV
-366 SKPISGS
+366 WRGTIQ
-373 TEIKNCV
+373 NCV
-380 SLAER
+380 SLAES
-385 VTGSNANRI
+385 VTGSNTNRI
-394 AGENDAT
+394 VGNIYNLT

-409 GTTINGNP
+409 D
-417 VPADGAAGVN
+417 PALSADDATGLN
-427 GAKLTYENGTLS
+427 GADLTYTNGTLS
-439 PQFNAIFNDT
+439 KQFSEIFGEDN
-449 DSAWKF
+449 SAWQF
-455 TEDGLPI
+455 TDNGLPI
-462 LNDVGGTQSAYLPP
+462 LKDVGGTQLSELPKCMTGVGFDGFGIKTNP
-476 YLTGEG
+476 YLIED
-482 FYGKGTAENPYE
+482 AE
-494 IRNVNDLKLLAEKV
+494 DLKLLAKKV
-508 NSGTTY
+508 NSGETY

-526 LEDLENEPNWT
+526 LENEPWT
-537 PIGKENNHFKGI
+537 PIGKEYNHFKGI

-555 KITSLSITSSNEKIG
+555 KITKLSITSSNEKIG

-639 CFVTGKVEGLQR
+639 CFVTGKVEGSQR
-651 VGGIAGQGIGI
+651 VGGIVGQGIGI
-662 IRNCYALADVTARTA
+662 IKNCYALADVTARTA

-798 DVQKGEVFAWTG
+798 DVQKNEVFAWTG
-810 FDKDIWDIPTEAG
+810 FDKDIWDIPTKAG

-921 SEGLVLTK
+921 PEGLVLTK
-929 KRSSSSGTTTRTYTA
+929 KRSSSSGAATQTYTA

-1010 NEIILTIGSQKISVF
+1010 NEIILTIGSRKISVF
-1025 GREIQN
+1025 GREIKN

>member
-33 EKMPEEIK
+33 EKMLEELK
-41 EELKE
+41 EEQQEELKE
-46 EKEEPKEEKEELKEE
+46 EKEEPKEE
-61 KEELKEE
+61 KEE

-82 TEPHEESKKELLKG
+82 TEPQEESKKELLKG

-101 EEENSTEVFEKET
+101 EEENSTAVSENET
-114 ADFKGAG
+114 ADFEGEG
-121 TATNPYKIQ
+121 TAANPYKIQ
-130 NVEDLKKL
+130 NVDDLKKL
-138 AEKVNGDETANSG
+138 AKKVKNGTDYEG
-151 VTYAGEYFKL
+151 KHFKL

-167 KNEEWTPIGTKVYV
+167 KNEEWTPIGTMQ
-181 GEFGQPESRYFQGTF
+181 GEEGRPFQGTF
-196 DGDGHQ
+196 DGAGYQ
-202 ITKLKITGGSYAG
+202 IANLKISNGGQYVG
-215 LFGYVGYAKGADANA
+215 LFGYTKGADANA
-230 VAVIQNCNVTGEVNG
+230 VAVIQNCNVTGEING
-245 YNHTGGIVGYANN
+245 YNHTGGIVGDAGI
-258 NTYILN
+258 NTKILN

-276 NRGGIVGSTSI
+276 DTGGIVGSTSG
-287 GCDVSGCFVTGTV
+287 GCEVSGCFVTGTV
-300 TGGKRVGGIA
+300 TGGSAVGGIA
-310 GNGVGTIKNCY
+310 GWGVGTIKNCY
-321 ALADVTAT
+321 ALADVTAA
-329 GVNAGGIAGYAYGIT
+329 GYNAGGIAGYYCSNFT

-350 SGKVSAKWAGG
+350 SGNVSASKCAGG
-361 IAGYV
+361 IAGTALGGT
-366 SKPISGS
+366 IQ
-373 TEIKNCV
+373 NCV
-380 SLAER
+380 SLAES

-394 AGENDAT
+394 AGYKNGET
-401 LTNNYAWS
+401 LTANYAWRDTTVS
-409 GTTINGNP
+409 GSATP
-417 VPADGAAGVN
+417 DGAD
-427 GAKLTYENGTLS
+427 LTYENGTLS

-494 IRNVNDLKLLAEKV
+494 IRNAEDLKLLAEKV
-508 NSGTTY
+508 NGGVTY
-514 EGKYFKQTANID
+514 KDKHFKLTANID
-526 LEDLENEPNWT
+526 LKNEKWT
-537 PIGKENNHFKGI
+537 PIGTLQGEEVRPFQGT
-549 FDGGGY
+549 FDGDGYQITNLKISNGGQY
-555 KITSLSITSSNEKIG
+555 AG
-570 LFGFV
+570 LFGYTEGAV
-575 SNATI
+575 IKS
-580 QNCNVTGEIEG
+580 CNVTGEVNG
-591 NNFVGGIV
+591 YNCTGGIV
-599 GNAGKNTHILNCS
+599 GYANNNTHILNCS

-617 RGKLDYVGGIVGNT
+617 EGDGEERGGIVGHT

-639 CFVTGKVEGLQR
+639 CFVTGTVTGDRE
-651 VGGIAGQGIGI
+651 VGGIAGSGVGTIK
-662 IRNCYALADVTARTA
+662 NCYALANVTATGVN
-677 IAGGIAGR
+677 AGGIAGK
-685 AYNLII
+685 AYGVTI

-696 GGKVSAGSFA
+696 SGEVSAK
-706 DNSAGGIAGETYG
+706 DYAGGIAGYVSGAKT
-719 SPDSSTKIKN
+719 IRN

-737 TCDFQVNRIAGDE
+737 TGIGFVNRIVGCV
-750 RENTSLTNNHSYNR
+750 RQNTNLINNHSYNR
-764 TKLVID
+764 TKLVSID
-770 GNTTY
+770 KTTY
-775 PIGGAGNNVNGA
+775 PTGGAGNDVIGA
-787 DVYISNGRVMT
+787 DVYISNGRVMK
-798 DVQKGEVFAWTG
+798 DVQKGEVFNWNKNG
-810 FDKDIWDIPTEAG
+810 FTEKNGWSIPNEAY
-823 KLPSLQ
+823 KLPSLH
-829 KGTYPD
+829 GGEYPD
-835 LPTLP
+835 LPNLP
-840 SKDLT
+840 SVDLT
-845 IDETP
+845 IDKTP

-921 SEGLVLTK
+921 FEGLVLTK
-929 KRSSSSGTTTRTYTA
+929 KRSSSSGAATQTYTA

>member
-26 AQEELVQ
+26 AQEELLQ
-33 EKMPEEIK
+33 EKMLEEIKEEIK

-46 EKEEPKEEKEELKEE
+46 EKEEPKEEKEE

-77 QSDEK
+77 KSDEK
-82 TEPHEESKKELLKG
+82 TEPQEESKKGLPKG

-101 EEENSTEVFEKET
+101 EGENSTAVSENEA
-114 ADFKGAG
+114 ADFEGEG
-121 TATNPYKIQ
+121 EENDPYLIED
-130 NVEDLKKL
+130 VEDLKKL
-138 AEKVNGDETANSG
+138 AENVKNGTDYEGKYFQLTVN
-151 VTYAGEYFKL
+151 
-161 TADIDL
+161 IDL
-167 KNEEWTPIGTKVYV
+167 KNEEWTPIGTIVYT
-181 GEFGQPESRYFQGTF
+181 GEFGRSEERYFKGTF

-202 ITKLKITGGSYAG
+202 IANLTITGRNEYVG
-215 LFGYVGYAKGADANA
+215 LFGYVRNA
-230 VAVIQNCNVTGEVNG
+230 TIQNCNVAGEVSG
-245 YNHTGGIVGYANN
+245 YNAVGGIVGAVDGKTNN
-258 NTYILN
+258 ILN
-264 CSFQGNVEGNGE
+264 CSFQGNVTGNVYV
-276 NRGGIVGSTSI
+276 GGIVGQVQNQ
-287 GCDVSGCFVTGTV
+287 CEVSSCYAIGTV
-300 TGGKRVGGIA
+300 HGGNDKVGGIA
-310 GNGVGTIKNCY
+310 GEGRGAIKNCY
-321 ALADVTAT
+321 ALADVSA
-329 GVNAGGIAGYAYGIT
+329 GGKFVGGIAGDASSVT

-350 SGKVSAKWAGG
+350 SGEVSARGSAGG
-361 IAGYV
+361 IVGNV
-366 SKPISGS
+366 WRGTIQ
-373 TEIKNCV
+373 NCV
-380 SLAER
+380 SLAES
-385 VTGSNANRI
+385 VTGSNTNRI
-394 AGENDAT
+394 VGNIYNLT

-409 GTTINGNP
+409 D
-417 VPADGAAGVN
+417 PALSADDATGLN
-427 GAKLTYENGTLS
+427 GADLTYTNGELS
-439 PQFNAIFNDT
+439 EQFSDIFKDT
-449 DSAWKF
+449 DSAWDF
-455 TEDGLPI
+455 TDNGLPI
-462 LNDVGGTQSAYLPP
+462 LKNVGGTQFSELPKCMTGVGFDGFGIKTNP
-476 YLTGEG
+476 YLIEDA
-482 FYGKGTAENPYE
+482 K
-494 IRNVNDLKLLAEKV
+494 DLKLLAEKV

-514 EGKYFKQTANID
+514 EKTYFKQTADID
-526 LEDLENEPNWT
+526 LKNEPNWT
-537 PIGKENNHFKGI
+537 PIGTMLVEEGRPFQGT
-549 FDGGGY
+549 FDGGGHQ
-555 KITSLSITSSNEKIG
+555 IANLTISNGGQYGG
-570 LFGFV
+570 LFGYTEGAV
-575 SNATI
+575 IKS
-580 QNCNVTGEIEG
+580 CNVTGEVNG
-591 NNFVGGIV
+591 YNCTGGIV
-599 GNAGKNTHILNCS
+599 GYANNNTHILNCS

-617 RGKLDYVGGIVGNT
+617 EGDGEERGGIVGHT

-639 CFVTGKVEGLQR
+639 CFVTGTVTGDRE
-651 VGGIAGQGIGI
+651 VGGIAGSGVGTIK
-662 IRNCYALADVTARTA
+662 NCYALANVTATGVN
-677 IAGGIAGR
+677 AGGIAGK
-685 AYNLII
+685 AYGVTI

-696 GGKVSAGSFA
+696 SGEVSAK
-706 DNSAGGIAGETYG
+706 DYAGGIAGYVSGAKT
-719 SPDSSTKIKN
+719 IRN

-737 TCDFQVNRIAGDE
+737 TGIGFVNRIVGCV
-750 RENTSLTNNHSYNR
+750 RQNTNLINNHSYNR

-775 PIGGAGNNVNGA
+775 ADGTDEKDGTNVFVSA
-787 DVYISNGRVMT
+787 GRVMT
-798 DVQKGEVFAWTG
+798 DVQKGEVFDWAG
-810 FDKDIWDIPTEAG
+810 FDENIWSIPTEAG

-835 LPTLP
+835 LPNLP
-840 SKDLT
+840 SVDLT
-845 IDETP
+845 IDKTP

-886 TTGEWMSAV
+886 TTDEWMSAV

-921 SEGLVLTK
+921 PEGLVLTK
-929 KRSSSSGTTTRTYTA
+929 KRSSSSGAATQTYTA

-1010 NEIILTIGSQKISVF
+1010 NEIILTIGSRKISVF
-1025 GREIQN
+1025 GREIKN

-1108 RFVSETLGA
+1108 RFISETLGA

>member
-33 EKMPEEIK
+33 EKMLEELK
-41 EELKE
+41 EEQQEELKE
-46 EKEEPKEEKEELKEE
+46 EKEEPKEEKEE

-82 TEPHEESKKELLKG
+82 IEPQEKSKEEPPEG

-101 EEENSTEVFEKET
+101 EEENSTAVSENET
-114 ADFKGAG
+114 ADFEGEG
-121 TATNPYKIQ
+121 TAANPYKIQ
-130 NVEDLKKL
+130 NVDDLKLL
-138 AEKVNGDETANSG
+138 AENVNNGEAYAN
-151 VTYAGEYFKL
+151 TYFKL
-161 TADIDL
+161 TANIDL
-167 KNEEWTPIGTKVYV
+167 NNEPNWTPIGKSGLPFQGTFDGYGYQITNLKISNGGQYAGLFGYTKGAVIKNCNVTGEINGYNYTGGIVGSANVNTKIRNCSFQGNVEGNGEKRGGIVGHTSIGCDVSGCFVTGTVTGEKFVGGIAGWGAGTIKNCYALANVTATGVSAGGIAGYYCSNFTIENCYYSGNVSAKWAGGIAGYVSESISGSTEIKNCVSLAESVTGSNANRIAGYNDNATLTNNYAWSGTTVSGSAASDGADLTYTNGTLSPQFSEIFGSDNSAWKFTKDGLPILNDVGGTQFSELPKCMTGVGFDGFGIKTNPYLIEDVEDLKLLAKKVNSGETYTNKYFKQTANIDLENEPNWTPIGTMLVEE
-181 GEFGQPESRYFQGTF
+181 GRPFQGTF
-196 DGDGHQ
+196 DGDEHQ
-202 ITKLKITGGSYAG
+202 ITNLKISNGGQYAG
-215 LFGYVGYAKGADANA
+215 LFGYTEG
-230 VAVIQNCNVTGEVNG
+230 AVIKSCNVTGEVNG

-276 NRGGIVGSTSI
+276 ERGGIVGHTSI
-287 GCDVSGCFVTGTV
+287 GCDVSGCYVTGTV
-300 TGGKRVGGIA
+300 TGDREVGGIA
-310 GNGVGTIKNCY
+310 GSGVGTIKNCY
-321 ALADVTAT
+321 ALANVTATATATAT
-329 GVNAGGIAGYAYGIT
+329 GVNAGGIAGKAYGVT

-350 SGKVSAKWAGG
+350 SGEVSAKDYAGG

-366 SKPISGS
+366 SRAK
-373 TEIKNCV
+373 
-380 SLAER
+380 
-385 VTGSNANRI
+385 
-394 AGENDAT
+394 
-401 LTNNYAWS
+401 
-409 GTTINGNP
+409 TI
-417 VPADGAAGVN
+417 
-427 GAKLTYENGTLS
+427 
-439 PQFNAIFNDT
+439 
-449 DSAWKF
+449 
-455 TEDGLPI
+455 
-462 LNDVGGTQSAYLPP
+462 
-476 YLTGEG
+476 
-482 FYGKGTAENPYE
+482 
-494 IRNVNDLKLLAEKV
+494 R
-508 NSGTTY
+508 
-514 EGKYFKQTANID
+514 
-526 LEDLENEPNWT
+526 
-537 PIGKENNHFKGI
+537 
-549 FDGGGY
+549 
-555 KITSLSITSSNEKIG
+555 
-570 LFGFV
+570 
-575 SNATI
+575 
-580 QNCNVTGEIEG
+580 
-591 NNFVGGIV
+591 
-599 GNAGKNTHILNCS
+599 
-612 FQGNV
+612 
-617 RGKLDYVGGIVGNT
+617 
-631 SSGCEVSG
+631 
-639 CFVTGKVEGLQR
+639 
-651 VGGIAGQGIGI
+651 
-662 IRNCYALADVTARTA
+662 
-677 IAGGIAGR
+677 
-685 AYNLII
+685 
-691 ENCYY
+691 
-696 GGKVSAGSFA
+696 
-706 DNSAGGIAGETYG
+706 
-719 SPDSSTKIKN
+719 N

-737 TCDFQVNRIAGDE
+737 TGGNLVNRIVGYVGSNA
-750 RENTSLTNNHSYNR
+750 NVTLTNNHSYNR
-764 TKLVID
+764 TKLVSID
-770 GNTTY
+770 KTTY
-775 PIGGAGNNVNGA
+775 PTGGAGNDVIGA

-798 DVQKGEVFAWTG
+798 DVQKGEVFNWNKNG
-810 FDKDIWDIPTEAG
+810 FTEKNGWSIPNEAY
-823 KLPSLQ
+823 KLPSLH
-829 KGTYPD
+829 GGEYPD
-835 LPTLP
+835 LPNLP

-845 IDETP
+845 IDKTP

-886 TTGEWMSAV
+886 TTDEWARAV

-921 SEGLVLTK
+921 PEGLVLTK
-929 KRSSSSGTTTRTYTA
+929 KRSSSSGAATQTYTA

-1010 NEIILTIGSQKISVF
+1010 NEIILTIGSRKISVF
-1025 GREIQN
+1025 GREIKN

-1108 RFVSETLGA
+1108 RFISETLGA

>member
-33 EKMPEEIK
+33 EKML

-46 EKEEPKEEKEELKEE
+46 EKEEPKEEKEE

-68 KEEKEKLQE
+68 KEEKEEIEKLQE

-82 TEPHEESKKELLKG
+82 TEPQEESKKELLKG

-101 EEENSTEVFEKET
+101 EEENSTAVSENET
-114 ADFKGAG
+114 ADFEGEG
-121 TATNPYKIQ
+121 TAANPYKIQ
-130 NVEDLKKL
+130 NVDDLKKL
-138 AEKVNGDETANSG
+138 AEKVNGGEAYAN
-151 VTYAGEYFKL
+151 TYFKL
-161 TADIDL
+161 TANIDL
-167 KNEEWTPIGTKVYV
+167 NNEPNWTPIGT
-181 GEFGQPESRYFQGTF
+181 EDTLFQGTF
-196 DGDGHQ
+196 DGGGHQ
-202 ITKLKITGGSYAG
+202 ITNLKIGKREYGG
-215 LFGYVGYAKGADANA
+215 LFGNVWGAT
-230 VAVIQNCNVTGEVNG
+230 IQNCNVTGEVNG
-245 YNHTGGIVGYANN
+245 YNYSGGIVGYAND
-258 NTYILN
+258 NTHILN
-264 CSFQGNVEGNGE
+264 CSFQGNVEGNGQD
-276 NRGGIVGSTSI
+276 RGGIVGSTSI

-300 TGGKRVGGIA
+300 TGGNCVGGIA

-321 ALADVTAT
+321 ALADVTAA
-329 GVNAGGIAGYAYGIT
+329 GDSAGGIAGYAYNLS

-350 SGKVSAKWAGG
+350 SGKVSSNGNAGG
-361 IAGYV
+361 IAGIARN
-366 SKPISGS
+366 S
-373 TEIKNCV
+373 EIQNCV

-385 VTGSNANRI
+385 VTGVWKVNRI
-394 AGENDAT
+394 AGKNSAK
-401 LTNNYAWS
+401 LTDNYAWS

-427 GAKLTYENGTLS
+427 GAALTYTNGELS
-439 PQFNAIFNDT
+439 EQFSDIFKDT
-449 DSAWKF
+449 DSAWDF
-455 TEDGLPI
+455 TDNGLPI
-462 LNDVGGTQSAYLPP
+462 LKDVGGTQSAYLPP

-508 NSGTTY
+508 NGNETANSGVTY
-514 EGKYFKQTANID
+514 EGKHFKLTADID
-526 LEDLENEPNWT
+526 LKNEEWT
-537 PIGKENNHFKGI
+537 PIGTMLVEEGRPFQGT
-549 FDGGGY
+549 FDGGGHQITKL
-555 KITSLSITSSNEKIG
+555 KITGGSYAG
-570 LFGFV
+570 LFGYTEGAV
-575 SNATI
+575 IKS
-580 QNCNVTGEIEG
+580 CNVTGEVNG
-591 NNFVGGIV
+591 YNCTGGIV
-599 GNAGKNTHILNCS
+599 GYATDNTHILNCS

-617 RGKLDYVGGIVGNT
+617 EGDGEERGGIVGST
-631 SSGCEVSG
+631 SGGCEVSG
-639 CFVTGKVEGLQR
+639 CFVTGTVTGDRE
-651 VGGIAGQGIGI
+651 VGGIAGTGVGTIK
-662 IRNCYALADVTARTA
+662 NCYALANVTATGVN
-677 IAGGIAGR
+677 AGGIAGK
-685 AYNLII
+685 AYNCTI

-696 GGKVSAGSFA
+696 SGDVLAK
-706 DNSAGGIAGETYG
+706 NYAGGIAGYVSGAKT
-719 SPDSSTKIKN
+719 IKN

-737 TCDFQVNRIAGDE
+737 TGSEYVNRIAGYIFGA
-750 RENTSLTNNHSYNR
+750 TLITNNHSYNR
-764 TKLVID
+764 TKLVIN
-770 GNTTY
+770 GKPAY
-775 PIGGAGNNVNGA
+775 PTGGAGNDVIGA

-810 FDKDIWDIPTEAG
+810 FDKDIWDIPTKAG

-845 IDETP
+845 IDKTP
-850 QHFTTRNIGNGFV
+850 QHFTTKNIGNGFV
-863 VKVTSEGTLNESIE
+863 VKVLSPTEGIGNTPFEVQ
-877 FTKEYRLHD
+877 YRLHD

-1010 NEIILTIGSQKISVF
+1010 NEIILTIGSRKISVF
-1025 GREIQN
+1025 GREIKN

>member
-33 EKMPEEIK
+33 EKMLEEIK

-46 EKEEPKEEKEELKEE
+46 EQQEELKEE

-68 KEEKEKLQE
+68 KEEKEKSQE

-82 TEPHEESKKELLKG
+82 TEPQEESKKELLKG

-101 EEENSTEVFEKET
+101 EGENSTAVSGNET
-114 ADFKGAG
+114 ADFEGEG
-121 TATNPYKIQ
+121 TAESPYLIED
-130 NVEDLKKL
+130 VDDLKKL
-138 AEKVNGDETANSG
+138 AKKVNSG
-151 VTYAGEYFKL
+151 TTYERTYFKL
-161 TADIDL
+161 TANIDL
-167 KNEEWTPIGTKVYV
+167 NNEPNWTPIGKS
-181 GEFGQPESRYFQGTF
+181 GLPFQGTF
-196 DGDGHQ
+196 DGYGYQ
-202 ITKLKITGGSYAG
+202 ITNLKISNGGQYAG
-215 LFGYVGYAKGADANA
+215 LFGYTKGA
-230 VAVIQNCNVTGEVNG
+230 VIKNCNVTGEING
-245 YNHTGGIVGYANN
+245 YNYTGGIVGSANV
-258 NTYILN
+258 NTKIRN

-276 NRGGIVGSTSI
+276 KRGGIVGHTSI

-300 TGGKRVGGIA
+300 TGEKFVGGIA
-310 GNGVGTIKNCY
+310 GWGAGTIKNCY
-321 ALADVTAT
+321 ALANVTAT
-329 GVNAGGIAGYAYGIT
+329 GVSAGGIAGYYCSNFT

-350 SGKVSAKWAGG
+350 SGNVSAKWAGG

-366 SKPISGS
+366 SESTSGS

-380 SLAER
+380 SLAES

-394 AGENDAT
+394 AGYNDNAT

-409 GTTINGNP
+409 GTTVSGS
-417 VPADGAAGVN
+417 AASDGAD
-427 GAKLTYENGTLS
+427 LTYTNGTLS
-439 PQFNAIFNDT
+439 PQFSEIFGSDN
-449 DSAWKF
+449 SAWKF
-455 TEDGLPI
+455 TKDGLPI
-462 LNDVGGTQSAYLPP
+462 LNDVGGTQFSELPKCMTGVGFDGFGIKTNP
-476 YLTGEG
+476 YL
-482 FYGKGTAENPYE
+482 
-494 IRNVNDLKLLAEKV
+494 IRNVNDLKLLAKKV
-508 NSGTTY
+508 NSGERY
-514 EGKYFKQTANID
+514 EGKYFKQTADID
-526 LEDLENEPNWT
+526 LNNETNWT
-537 PIGKENNHFKGI
+537 PIGTVTNDGKDARPFKGT
-549 FDGGGY
+549 FDGDGHQ
-555 KITSLSITSSNEKIG
+555 ITNLKVTGESNFAG
-570 LFGFV
+570 LFGNV
-575 SNATI
+575 WEATI
-580 QNCNVTGEIEG
+580 QNCNVTGEIGG
-591 NNFVGGIV
+591 NSFVGGIV
-599 GNAGKNTHILNCS
+599 GNAGGNTRILNCS
-612 FQGNV
+612 FQGDV
-617 RGKLDYVGGIVGNT
+617 KGNE
-631 SSGCEVSG
+631 C
-639 CFVTGKVEGLQR
+639 
-651 VGGIAGQGIGI
+651 VGGIAGWGVGKIK
-662 IRNCYALADVTARTA
+662 NCYALADVTAA
-677 IAGGIAGR
+677 SAGAGGIAGK
-685 AYNLII
+685 AYGVTI

-696 GGKVSAGSFA
+696 SGRVSASRF
-706 DNSAGGIAGETYG
+706 AGGIAGVMDSTSG
-719 SPDSSTKIKN
+719 SSTTIQN

-737 TCDFQVNRIAGDE
+737 TAGINSVNRIAGGVRD
-750 RENTSLTNNHSYNR
+750 NINLINNHSYNR
-764 TKLVID
+764 TKLVIN
-770 GNTTY
+770 GKPAY
-775 PIGGAGNNVNGA
+775 PTGGAGNDVIGA

-810 FDKDIWDIPTEAG
+810 FDKDIWDIPTKAG

-835 LPTLP
+835 LPDLP

-845 IDETP
+845 IDTAP
-850 QHFTTRNIGNGFV
+850 QHFTTKNIGSGFV
-863 VKVTSEGTLNESIE
+863 VKVISPTEGIGNTPFEVQ
-877 FTKEYRLHD
+877 YRLHD
-886 TTGEWMSAV
+886 TTDVWTAAV

-921 SEGLVLTK
+921 PEGLVLTK
-929 KRSSSSGTTTRTYTA
+929 KRSSSSGAATRTYTA

-964 IERPAD
+964 IEKPAD

-1108 RFVSETLGA
+1108 RFVSEALGA

>member
-26 AQEELVQ
+26 AQEELLQ
-33 EKMPEEIK
+33 EKMLEEIK

-46 EKEEPKEEKEELKEE
+46 EKEEPKEEKEEKA
-61 KEELKEE
+61 ELKEE

-77 QSDEK
+77 KSDEK
-82 TEPHEESKKELLKG
+82 TEPQEESKKELLKG

-101 EEENSTEVFEKET
+101 EEENSTAVSEKVA
-114 ADFKGAG
+114 ADFEGEG
-121 TATNPYKIQ
+121 TAESPYLIED
-130 NVEDLKKL
+130 VDDLKKL
-138 AEKVNGDETANSG
+138 AEKVNGGT
-151 VTYAGEYFKL
+151 TYEKTYFKL
-161 TADIDL
+161 TANIDL

-202 ITKLKITGGSYAG
+202 IANLTITGRNEYVGLFGYVRNATIQNCNVAGEVSGYNFAGGIVGAVDGKTNNILNCSFQGNVTGNMYVGGIVGQVQNQCEVSSCYAIGTVHGGNDKVGGIAGEGRGAIKNCYVLADVSASGKFAGGITGDTYNLAIENCYYSGMVSASGSAGGIVGNAWGGTIKNCVSLAESVTGSNANRIVGENRATLTDNYAWDGTTVNNATVSADNAAGLNGADLTYTNGELSEQFSDIFKDTDSAWDFTDNGLPILKNVGGVQFSELPKCMTGVGFDGFGIKTNPYLIEDVEDLKLLAKKVNGGTTYEKTYFKLTADIDLKNEEWTPIGTMLVEEGRPFQGTFDGGGHQITKLKITGGSYAG
-215 LFGYVGYAKGADANA
+215 LFGYTEG
-230 VAVIQNCNVTGEVNG
+230 AVIKSCNVTGEVNG
-245 YNHTGGIVGYANN
+245 YNCTGGIVGYATD
-258 NTYILN
+258 NTHILN
-264 CSFQGNVEGNGE
+264 CSFQGNVEGDGE
-276 NRGGIVGSTSI
+276 ERGGIVGSTSG
-287 GCDVSGCFVTGTV
+287 GCEVSGCFVTGTV
-300 TGGKRVGGIA
+300 TGDREVGGIA
-310 GNGVGTIKNCY
+310 GTGVGTIKNCY
-321 ALADVTAT
+321 ALANVTAT
-329 GVNAGGIAGYAYGIT
+329 GVNAGGIAGKAYGVT

-350 SGKVSAKWAGG
+350 SGEVSAKNYAGG

-366 SKPISGS
+366 S
-373 TEIKNCV
+373 
-380 SLAER
+380 
-385 VTGSNANRI
+385 
-394 AGENDAT
+394 
-401 LTNNYAWS
+401 
-409 GTTINGNP
+409 
-417 VPADGAAGVN
+417 
-427 GAKLTYENGTLS
+427 GAKT
-439 PQFNAIFNDT
+439 
-449 DSAWKF
+449 
-455 TEDGLPI
+455 
-462 LNDVGGTQSAYLPP
+462 
-476 YLTGEG
+476 
-482 FYGKGTAENPYE
+482 
-494 IRNVNDLKLLAEKV
+494 IR
-508 NSGTTY
+508 
-514 EGKYFKQTANID
+514 
-526 LEDLENEPNWT
+526 
-537 PIGKENNHFKGI
+537 
-549 FDGGGY
+549 
-555 KITSLSITSSNEKIG
+555 
-570 LFGFV
+570 
-575 SNATI
+575 
-580 QNCNVTGEIEG
+580 
-591 NNFVGGIV
+591 
-599 GNAGKNTHILNCS
+599 
-612 FQGNV
+612 
-617 RGKLDYVGGIVGNT
+617 
-631 SSGCEVSG
+631 
-639 CFVTGKVEGLQR
+639 
-651 VGGIAGQGIGI
+651 
-662 IRNCYALADVTARTA
+662 
-677 IAGGIAGR
+677 
-685 AYNLII
+685 
-691 ENCYY
+691 
-696 GGKVSAGSFA
+696 
-706 DNSAGGIAGETYG
+706 
-719 SPDSSTKIKN
+719 N

-737 TCDFQVNRIAGDE
+737 TGSEYVNRIAGQVIG
-750 RENTSLTNNHSYNR
+750 NTSLINNHSYNR

-770 GNTTY
+770 SKPAY
-775 PIGGAGNNVNGA
+775 PTGGAGNDVIGA
-787 DVYISNGRVMT
+787 DVYISNGRVMK

-810 FDKDIWDIPTEAG
+810 FDKAIWYIPTEAG

-835 LPTLP
+835 LPNLP
-840 SKDLT
+840 SVDLT
-845 IDETP
+845 IDKTP

-886 TTGEWMSAV
+886 TTDAWKSAV

-921 SEGLVLTK
+921 PEGLVLTK
-929 KRSSSSGTTTRTYTA
+929 KRSSSSGAATQTYTA

-1010 NEIILTIGSQKISVF
+1010 NEIILTIGSRKISVF
-1025 GREIQN
+1025 GREIKN

-1108 RFVSETLGA
+1108 RFISETLGA